1 MNEEAINDGYKY
13 FVETGYQGTIDDYK
27 TLLNTNGDAVN
38 DTYKYFVNTGYKG
51 TVNDFVT
58 LFGIGEKKNP
68 VGNGTGEEE
77 VMVSSIEDIQE
88 PGSSEPSLQPS
99 NEQVDSALTAGA
111 SDFSVE
117 ETEEDPSILS
127 EMGEMINIGQGNQ
140 VNPEDLIKPQSVKGY
155 EPESWGGL
163 KSLITQSTEEERRDP
178 NYKGLFKVDTTEE
191 VVEQPSDFF
200 DESLQ
205 QITPDLISKTEENVV
220 PLMNYHFNDYGF
232 TFTEADFTGDEM
244 TVSAANGET
253 LKVELDA
260 LFFKGKY
267 SDELK
272 QFLKDNKEESSNL
285 HQLEAGYVQKQQKIQ
300 SEKDVENMVKDLET
314 ETSSLRDEYSEY
326 LMAKNFYDKNNL
338 SDMDPNEVV
347 YVEGPDGQQMATT
360 PKVLAEKIALASQ
373 NIAIYNKN
381 LAVKGKELDEAVGG
395 WYEMRSEQSSI
406 AGFAYNAL
414 LDGSARI
421 GTQMMNRMFDAGTYM
436 APAEGGLMSQN
447 EYRTKVLT
455 KAKEAGLLGDTYT
468 EERIQEIISNDE
480 EYERFLELI
489 EKTPGTTTEIKSAG
503 SIKDGTSAST
513 RKVTT
518 TLLDDIESKI
528 LDEIRKEIK
537 YDVKPGDNVYAN
549 PFSKFANDPKYDG
562 RDGMLEMSRRGL
574 RQGLGMDET
583 TVEATQEAK
592 KGFWGGALIGVTES
606 IPAMLGPAPVR
617 IFNMISQVEDHINEE
632 MENDPDFADISE
644 AEKTMFTV
652 PLGIVVGVLEN
663 LGFRNAMAQKGLA
676 SKILLLA
683 LRKSGKNI
691 TGQSFRQV
699 VKKEVNSLMGQGL
712 LLVTASG
719 LAEFETGLAQEIA
732 DIGFKEAYNYNKE
745 KEMFRTPESFGDGV
759 KQVIRAGLQEAVGG
773 FVIGTPSAIVQTAT
787 AGDFTGLGDG
797 VFEMYEQVHKEPV
810 VRDAFIQ
817 RTKER
822 ILNGDITKK
831 EGQREIDMYDQVNG
845 VMDQIPSDLPTN
857 QKKELLGNLLRQQEL
872 QDDIQKYNKL
882 LTKRQ
887 QQELLDLE
895 NDVERIVRSGNTQN
909 QQEAQETELNT
920 QAINELK
927 EEGVENPTPEQI
939 KTKRDAIQKSSPE
952 KVDVQESTESSQ
964 EVGDGNTQGQST
976 QESQDSQTDLDT
988 KTQEEV
994 DDLTSIFNE
1003 QTGMQEQEGTPE
1015 QPTRRAV
1022 VPNKEDGTI
1031 DVIVTDGKNEVYEGT
1046 SVSDNVYVTQENMGK
1061 INAITENSTDISF
1074 DSLLNKAKNA
1084 GKAIVKLIP
1093 DLDIVVHASE
1103 NNYNKAVSSENA
1115 GTRGTFNLNTNTIH
1129 INSSKANTR
1138 TVAHEVMHAVL
1149 LKKLGVNA
1157 DFSKVTKRMLD
1168 AVAKAMPKDSNLK
1181 EVIEDFAKDYAI
1193 EEQNE
1198 EQVSELFGYL
1208 SAAYTQ
1214 LDGPTKNIVK
1224 RWLQKAAKAVGLP
1237 VNITEFT
1244 KEEADMIEFFNT
1256 VSKKVRE
1263 GTEVT
1268 EGDIEVIDDGTAP
1281 IGTPTTI
1288 NKPSKTEKPQIDF
1301 KKSYDMS
1308 LVTPKNK
1315 IDLLG
1320 LVDNI
1325 IKNDEK
1331 VWFWVADQLGLG
1343 NGMDAGPSFA
1353 LQPENIKKGAIWAS
1367 GLDQKKLDKN
1377 ITAADFI
1384 FIISGSPETSK
1395 LFNKKVFD
1403 KYANNLGD
1411 YNTFKKKALA
1421 TNPVKNI
1428 RETLEEF
1435 DSWPAMRRSPK
1446 RKTFLIAV
1454 NEQSKKPN
1462 TKFHALVNTLGGF
1475 VDLQSLRDGFYKEN
1489 EFAQNDIMMV
1499 LKPTGLGGKSNHS
1512 TYTYDILGEVVGV
1525 PDIKLNAKEIMPEA
1539 IKAKIEGKGISEQTS
1554 SIAPFGGATPT
1565 AVKSVT
1571 KPSTEKAQKVTF
1583 KIEKQRVYKD
1593 DASGV
1598 TFLTQ
1603 GYGGRFINI
1612 PRKAITIK
1620 DIDGVSQYQKPLV
1633 EVTMDKKVY
1642 DKQDETRQYKDGKEK
1657 FVNELETIRGF
1668 ETVSPDE
1675 KAQVITEQDLEILYP
1690 EKAQKDNVTEAQVK
1704 KALKTDKTAQRI
1716 IAKGIKPKQG
1726 ENVGIRLNLN
1736 VFKNT
1741 GIPVQSI
1748 HKGTKTDAF
1757 KKVDGTSGNFRGE
1770 VINYAPAV
1778 TLKDV
1783 YLNTH
1788 QKSIY
1793 EVKNKIKNKF
1803 PLASVDGKF
1812 QDVPFDK
1819 QNLTGTE
1826 LRFNP
1831 FNTQLFETL
1840 EGKPVRFVEEA
1851 TVSGTRVFARGK
1863 IEYFTEAN
1871 KPKPY
1876 SPTSEKA
1883 QLPDGYFIKETGRGE
1898 FKLMKGIR
1906 SAGDMS
1912 IAELQTSTPSVSQV
1926 FIRQFDQGKGL
1937 APDMYRE
1944 IAKAMEAK
1952 GKTLVS
1958 SKYTNDA
1965 SQGVWKR
1972 LVKDGDAI
1980 VIGGR
1985 IDAEGVFRPQYSMRN
2000 EASEKAQK
2008 ASVDKLAK
2016 MYEMKKNGV
2025 IFNKPGVN
2033 RVALEDWANS
2043 LGFTVEVKRGDI
2055 GELTG
2060 FKLIKPDGKVYT
2072 PTKEKAQRSVDEKAQ
2087 KTFNKFDSPLEIINK
2102 ARDLNFTDP
2111 AILDYLTRVR
2121 KFTKTEVRDL
2131 MKVNADLLS
2140 IIPPSMGNIVGGMKA
2155 GIKLFNKVSNHYNKL
2170 ITKNAK
2176 AKTKLSEQ
2184 EIMDEAMDFLRAQP
2198 EYKKMADA
2206 VLKGISTEQMVL
2218 EMDVARALGGKQSTN
2233 LNAAIRKARIILR
2246 AKTKGQKELR
2256 KIQRELRNFM
2266 RKTLPTDIYSKS
2278 DAIKLMRKIEQANKD
2293 NINSIMN
2300 EVMEFAAQKNNVR
2313 LHKSIDDLLDSK
2325 NTLKKISNILKGVKI
2340 DESTRKRLAS
2350 LKKRIEDG
2358 QKATQ
2363 DKVLEYI
2370 YKLETEY
2377 DNINKQPEK
2386 TEGDYTAMAD
2396 LQIIMN
2402 MVKANNLMSNE
2413 DITKVNVLA
2422 GVETELKQ
2430 IITAGRTILKEQLR
2444 KAHLEYQR
2452 QFEQVFLDVTGRTE
2466 SFKDQA
2472 KKQLKEEGVEN
2483 PTEAEIQDKI
2493 TDIIENIKD
2502 TKDSR
2507 GRDESGTSKKKIKVK
2522 ERFKKLTN
2530 NIVQRL
2536 GNVMAKNSDL
2546 FLLMDKISLLPAEL
2560 FEGNTQEEVTK
2571 KIDAANREMKGRML
2585 MNDALIISKFQEL
2598 FGKKY
2603 KSIVT
2608 SFGRK
2613 TEAIDLPDGTEM
2625 VLSPNQMYYLYN
2637 QYKDSSNHPG
2647 LQKTFSTDE
2656 KGVAKVMNE
2665 ITTRLES
2672 EQYKNLKE
2680 FADWQ
2685 VDILYPMLYNHYN
2698 EAYQDIYRTQMPYNV
2713 NYAGMVYREGQEAE
2727 GVNLIPGADGG
2738 KIQYHNVVAAN
2749 STKMR
2754 EQNKK
2759 KIRPMDGT
2767 NVLYTYMRDMEYF
2780 SAYGRP
2786 VNDINKLFTNDV
2798 IKSEIER
2805 LHGKPTMDAITA
2817 AIQKIANKGSFKEM
2831 AQMDNAVDIM
2841 QDMFILSRLGINPVV
2856 TLKQLTSFVTYASD
2870 IGYGNWMKNAALSR
2884 FGRGKDVKAIWKEI
2898 AANSTYLQDRD
2909 AKSMTK
2915 AIEMYSDDAMESVF
2929 PDITIGGKRIMTGAN
2944 KESLVNILM
2953 YTTKVGDRGAIYLG
2967 GVPNYVYYKNKAL
2980 EAGKTEQEAIDE
2992 AIVKFERDTKRS
3004 QQSTDLQDR
3013 DYYQTRGP
3021 IFRALNMFL
3030 TTPKQ
3035 YLRKEVYGIR
3045 NMYRLASSG
3054 GKSGKGTKTDAARIF
3069 LTYHVIMPVFF
3080 QFVANGM
3087 PGLLADWEDED
3098 AKDLGTAAILG
3109 NINAL
3114 FIYGEFAVK
3123 IKDLIIGKP
3132 ARFLQF
3138 KNLPVLTQGEEVF
3151 NRFARYRDTK
3161 DPKKKQEALY
3171 KALAETSQI
3180 TGLPVNNVRKIFK
3193 NMEQLIEGGEDPAK
3207 VIMRLFNFSEYQIQ
3221 NEAERKRNK
3230 KSKRKAKK
3238 KAGSNPMIS
3247 GDPMNSED
3255 PMNDKTNPMLGKDP
3269 MNSDN
3274 PMK

>member
-1 MNEEAINDGYKY
+1 MNEDAIKDAYTLFQQDGYSKSLEEFKELMQTNEEAVNDAYKLFVQDGYTK
-13 FVETGYQGTIDDYK
+13 TILDFT
-27 TLLNTNGDAVN
+27 TLM
-38 DTYKYFVNTGYKG
+38 
-51 TVNDFVT
+51 
-58 LFGIGEKKNP
+58 GIGEKKNL

-77 VMVSSIEDIQE
+77 VMVSDTEEVQE
-88 PGSSEPSLQPS
+88 PGSSESL
-99 NEQVDSALTAGA
+99 
-111 SDFSVE
+111 
-117 ETEEDPSILS
+117 ETETNDVET
-127 EMGEMINIGQGNQ
+127 INIGAGNQ
-140 VNPEDLIKPQSVKGY
+140 VNPEDLIQ
-155 EPESWGGL
+155 PET
-163 KSLITQSTEEERRDP
+163 ISTEETEFVTPDQE
-178 NYKGLFKVDTTEE
+178 DTT
-191 VVEQPSDFF
+191 DFF
-200 DESLQ
+200 EESLQ
-205 QITPDLISKTEENVV
+205 QVTPDLISKTEENVV

-232 TFTEADFTGDEM
+232 TFKEADFTGDEM
-244 TVSAANGET
+244 KVEAANGEK
-253 LKVELDA
+253 LSVELDA

-272 QFLKDNKEESSNL
+272 QFLKDNKEESSKL
-285 HQLEAGYVQKQQKIQ
+285 QQLESGYIKKQAKIQ
-300 SEKDVENMVKDLET
+300 NKKEVDEINKSFSDEA
-314 ETSSLRDEYSEY
+314 SLIKNEIEEY
-326 LMAKNFYDKNNL
+326 LAAKNFYDSNNIAEK
-338 SDMDPNEVV
+338 DPDEVI
-347 YVEGPDGQQMATT
+347 YVEGPDGNQMSTT
-360 PKVLAEKIALASQ
+360 PKVLAEKLAIAQQ
-373 NIAIYNKN
+373 NIRTSQKN
-381 LAVKGKELDEAVGG
+381 LRTKSKELDESLGD
-395 WYEMRSEQSSI
+395 WYEMRSKQKSVL
-406 AGFAYNAL
+406 GLGYNAF
-414 LDGSARI
+414 LDGAARVA
-421 GTQMMNRMFDAGTYM
+421 TQNANRIIDFGTYVQG
-436 APAEGGLMSQN
+436 PVGSGLMS
-447 EYRTKVLT
+447 EDDYRKKVLT
-455 KAKEAGLLGDTYT
+455 KARESGALGDTYT
-468 EERIQEIISNDE
+468 DERIQEIISNNE
-480 EYERFLELI
+480 EYQNILDI
-489 EKTPGTTTEIKSAG
+489 IKNTPGVAETISVAG
-503 SIKDGTSAST
+503 SIKEGIPASEKEIS
-513 RKVTT
+513 RS
-518 TLLDDIESKI
+518 LLDNIESKI
-528 LDEIRKEIK
+528 LDELRKDIK
-537 YDVKPGDNVYAN
+537 SDVIPAVRG
-549 PFSKFANDPKYDG
+549 
-562 RDGMLEMSRRGL
+562 GL
-574 RQGLGMDET
+574 RETIGMSGT
-583 TVEATQEAK
+583 TIEATK
-592 KGFWGGALIGVTES
+592 KTKEGFWGGALLGVAES
-606 IPAMLGPAPVR
+606 GWTMLGPAPIRV
-617 IFNMISQVEDHINEE
+617 FNMISQVEDHVMEE
-632 MENDPDFADISE
+632 MANNPEFDDVTE
-644 AEKTMFTV
+644 GEKVKFTI
-652 PLGIVVGVLEN
+652 PLAIIVGVLEN
-663 LGFRNAMAQKGLA
+663 LGFRNAIAQKGLA
-676 SKILLLA
+676 SKILLKVLN
-683 LRKSGKNI
+683 KHGKDI
-691 TGQSFRQV
+691 TGKTFREV
-699 VKKEVNSLMGQGL
+699 VKKEVNSMIAQGS
-712 LLVTASG
+712 LVVSAAG

-732 DIGFKEAYNYNKE
+732 DIGFKEAYNAMKG
-745 KEMFRTPESFGDGV
+745 KDMFNTPESFGDGV
-759 KQVIRAGLQEAVGG
+759 KQVIRAGAQEAVGG
-773 FVIGTPSAIVQTAT
+773 FVIGTPSAIAT
-787 AGDFTGLGDG
+787 VASTGDFTKLADG
-797 VFEMYEQVHKEPV
+797 IFEMYEDIHNEPV

-817 RTKER
+817 KTKER
-822 ILNGDITKK
+822 ILNNEITKE

-872 QDDIQKYNKL
+872 QDDIDKYNKQ

-895 NDVERIVRSGNTQN
+895 NDVERIVRSGNIQN

-939 KTKRDAIQKSSPE
+939 KTKRDAIQKSSPK
-952 KVDVQESTESSQ
+952 KVDVQESTEGSQ
-964 EVGDGNTQGQST
+964 EVGERDTQGEPT
-976 QESQDSQTDLDT
+976 QESIKSETDIDSQ
-988 KTQEEV
+988 TQEEV
-994 DDLTSIFNE
+994 EDLTSIFNE
-1003 QTGMQEQEGTPE
+1003 QTGVQEETETEAATEETTTKGVEVDSENNNVTIE
-1015 QPTRRAV
+1015 
-1022 VPNKEDGTI
+1022 KSDGTK
-1031 DVIVTDGKNEVYEGT
+1031 VTLPGV
-1046 SVSDNVYVTQENMGK
+1046 SVSENVSVTETAGDPTAVRIQN
-1061 INAITENSTDISF
+1061 
-1074 DSLLNKAKNA
+1074 SLLRQAKNA
-1084 GKAIVKLIP
+1084 GKAIAKLIP
-1093 DLDIVVHASE
+1093 QANIVVHATE
-1103 NNYNKAVSSENA
+1103 DAYNQAVSAANK
-1115 GTRGTFNLNTNTIH
+1115 GTRGTFSPTTNTIH
-1129 INSSKANTR
+1129 INAPKANTR

-1149 LKKLGVNA
+1149 LKKLGINA
-1157 DFSKVTKRMLD
+1157 DFNKVTKRMLD
-1168 AVAKAMPKDSNLK
+1168 AVVKAMPKDSNLK

-1499 LKPTGLGGKSNHS
+1499 LKPTSVGGKSNHS
-1512 TYTYDILGEVVGV
+1512 TYAYDMLGEVVGV

-1539 IKAKIEGKGISEQTS
+1539 IKAKIEGKSISEQTS

-1571 KPSTEKAQKVTF
+1571 KPSTEKAQK
-1583 KIEKQRVYKD
+1583 
-1593 DASGV
+1593 
-1598 TFLTQ
+1598 
-1603 GYGGRFINI
+1603 
-1612 PRKAITIK
+1612 
-1620 DIDGVSQYQKPLV
+1620 
-1633 EVTMDKKVY
+1633 
-1642 DKQDETRQYKDGKEK
+1642 
-1657 FVNELETIRGF
+1657 
-1668 ETVSPDE
+1668 
-1675 KAQVITEQDLEILYP
+1675 
-1690 EKAQKDNVTEAQVK
+1690 
-1704 KALKTDKTAQRI
+1704 
-1716 IAKGIKPKQG
+1716 
-1726 ENVGIRLNLN
+1726 
-1736 VFKNT
+1736 
-1741 GIPVQSI
+1741 
-1748 HKGTKTDAF
+1748 
-1757 KKVDGTSGNFRGE
+1757 
-1770 VINYAPAV
+1770 
-1778 TLKDV
+1778 
-1783 YLNTH
+1783 
-1788 QKSIY
+1788 
-1793 EVKNKIKNKF
+1793 
-1803 PLASVDGKF
+1803 ASVD
-1812 QDVPFDK
+1812 
-1819 QNLTGTE
+1819 
-1826 LRFNP
+1826 R
-1831 FNTQLFETL
+1831 
-1840 EGKPVRFVEEA
+1840 
-1851 TVSGTRVFARGK
+1851 
-1863 IEYFTEAN
+1863 
-1871 KPKPY
+1871 
-1876 SPTSEKA
+1876 
-1883 QLPDGYFIKETGRGE
+1883 
-1898 FKLMKGIR
+1898 
-1906 SAGDMS
+1906 
-1912 IAELQTSTPSVSQV
+1912 
-1926 FIRQFDQGKGL
+1926 
-1937 APDMYRE
+1937 
-1944 IAKAMEAK
+1944 
-1952 GKTLVS
+1952 
-1958 SKYTNDA
+1958 
-1965 SQGVWKR
+1965 
-1972 LVKDGDAI
+1972 
-1980 VIGGR
+1980 
-1985 IDAEGVFRPQYSMRN
+1985 
-2000 EASEKAQK
+2000 
-2008 ASVDKLAK
+2008 LAK

-2043 LGFTVEVKRGDI
+2043 LGFKVEVKRGDI

-2060 FKLIKPDGKVYT
+2060 YKLIKPDGKVYT

-2087 KTFNKFDSPLEIINK
+2087 KTFNKFDTPLQIINK

-2184 EIMDEAMDFLRAQP
+2184 EIMDQAMDFLRAQP

-2218 EMDVARALGGKQSTN
+2218 EMDVAKALGGKQSTN

-2246 AKTKGQKELR
+2246 AKTKGKKELR

-2266 RKTLPTDIYSKS
+2266 RKTLPADIYSKS
-2278 DAIKLMRKIEQANKD
+2278 EAIKLMRKIEQANKD

-2340 DESTRKRLAS
+2340 DETTRKRLAS
-2350 LKKRIEDG
+2350 LKKRIDDG
-2358 QKATQ
+2358 SLATQ

-2386 TEGDYTAMAD
+2386 TEGDYTTMAD

-2452 QFEQVFLDVTGRTE
+2452 QFEQVFLDVTGRKE
-2466 SFKDQA
+2466 SFRDQA
-2472 KKQLKEEGVEN
+2472 KKQLKEEGVEK
-2483 PTEAEIQDKI
+2483 PTEVEIQDQI

-2507 GRDESGTSKKKIKVK
+2507 GRDDSGTSKKKIKVK

-2637 QYKDSSNHPG
+2637 QYKDSANHPG

-2656 KGVAKVMNE
+2656 KGVVKVMNE

-2713 NYAGMVYREGQEAE
+2713 NYAGMVYREKQVAE
-2727 GVNLIPGADGG
+2727 GVNLIPGKDGG

-2759 KIRPMDGT
+2759 KIRAMDGT

-2780 SAYGRP
+2780 SAYARP
-2786 VNDINKLFTNDV
+2786 VNDINKLFTNE
-2798 IKSEIER
+2798 IIESEIER
-2805 LHGKPTMDAITA
+2805 LHGKPTLTAIKA

-2831 AQMDNAVDIM
+2831 AEMDNAVDIM
-2841 QDMFILSRLGINPVV
+2841 QDIFILSRLGINPVV

-2898 AANSTYLQDRD
+2898 SENSTYLQDRD

-2929 PDITIGGKRIMTGAN
+2929 PDITIGGKRLMTGAN
-2944 KESLVNILM
+2944 KESLINILM

-2980 EAGKTEQEAIDE
+2980 EADKTEQEAIDE

-3021 IFRALNMFL
+3021 IQRALNMFL

-3035 YLRKEVYGIR
+3035 YLRKEVYALR
-3045 NMYRLASSG
+3045 NMYRLMSSG
-3054 GKSGKGTKTDAARIF
+3054 GKSGKGTKTDAGRIF

-3098 AKDLGTAAILG
+3098 AKDLGMAAILG

-3114 FIYGEFAVK
+3114 FLYGEFAVK

-3132 ARFLQF
+3132 TRFLKF
-3138 KNLPVLTQGEEVF
+3138 KNLPILTQGEEIF
-3151 NRFARYRDTK
+3151 YRFARYRDTK

-3193 NMEQLIEGGEDPAK
+3193 NMEELIEGGEDPAK

-3247 GDPMNSED
+3247 GDPMDSED

>member
-1 MNEEAINDGYKY
+1 
-13 FVETGYQGTIDDYK
+13 
-27 TLLNTNGDAVN
+27 
-38 DTYKYFVNTGYKG
+38 
-51 TVNDFVT
+51 
-58 LFGIGEKKNP
+58 
-68 VGNGTGEEE
+68 
-77 VMVSSIEDIQE
+77 
-88 PGSSEPSLQPS
+88 
-99 NEQVDSALTAGA
+99 
-111 SDFSVE
+111 
-117 ETEEDPSILS
+117 
-127 EMGEMINIGQGNQ
+127 
-140 VNPEDLIKPQSVKGY
+140 
-155 EPESWGGL
+155 
-163 KSLITQSTEEERRDP
+163 
-178 NYKGLFKVDTTEE
+178 
-191 VVEQPSDFF
+191 
-200 DESLQ
+200 
-205 QITPDLISKTEENVV
+205 
-220 PLMNYHFNDYGF
+220 
-232 TFTEADFTGDEM
+232 
-244 TVSAANGET
+244 
-253 LKVELDA
+253 
-260 LFFKGKY
+260 
-267 SDELK
+267 
-272 QFLKDNKEESSNL
+272 
-285 HQLEAGYVQKQQKIQ
+285 
-300 SEKDVENMVKDLET
+300 
-314 ETSSLRDEYSEY
+314 
-326 LMAKNFYDKNNL
+326 
-338 SDMDPNEVV
+338 
-347 YVEGPDGQQMATT
+347 
-360 PKVLAEKIALASQ
+360 
-373 NIAIYNKN
+373 
-381 LAVKGKELDEAVGG
+381 
-395 WYEMRSEQSSI
+395 
-406 AGFAYNAL
+406 
-414 LDGSARI
+414 
-421 GTQMMNRMFDAGTYM
+421 
-436 APAEGGLMSQN
+436 
-447 EYRTKVLT
+447 
-455 KAKEAGLLGDTYT
+455 
-468 EERIQEIISNDE
+468 
-480 EYERFLELI
+480 
-489 EKTPGTTTEIKSAG
+489 
-503 SIKDGTSAST
+503 
-513 RKVTT
+513 
-518 TLLDDIESKI
+518 
-528 LDEIRKEIK
+528 
-537 YDVKPGDNVYAN
+537 
-549 PFSKFANDPKYDG
+549 
-562 RDGMLEMSRRGL
+562 
-574 RQGLGMDET
+574 
-583 TVEATQEAK
+583 
-592 KGFWGGALIGVTES
+592 
-606 IPAMLGPAPVR
+606 
-617 IFNMISQVEDHINEE
+617 
-632 MENDPDFADISE
+632 
-644 AEKTMFTV
+644 
-652 PLGIVVGVLEN
+652 
-663 LGFRNAMAQKGLA
+663 
-676 SKILLLA
+676 
-683 LRKSGKNI
+683 
-691 TGQSFRQV
+691 
-699 VKKEVNSLMGQGL
+699 
-712 LLVTASG
+712 
-719 LAEFETGLAQEIA
+719 
-732 DIGFKEAYNYNKE
+732 
-745 KEMFRTPESFGDGV
+745 
-759 KQVIRAGLQEAVGG
+759 
-773 FVIGTPSAIVQTAT
+773 
-787 AGDFTGLGDG
+787 
-797 VFEMYEQVHKEPV
+797 
-810 VRDAFIQ
+810 
-817 RTKER
+817 
-822 ILNGDITKK
+822 
-831 EGQREIDMYDQVNG
+831 
-845 VMDQIPSDLPTN
+845 
-857 QKKELLGNLLRQQEL
+857 
-872 QDDIQKYNKL
+872 
-882 LTKRQ
+882 
-887 QQELLDLE
+887 
-895 NDVERIVRSGNTQN
+895 
-909 QQEAQETELNT
+909 
-920 QAINELK
+920 
-927 EEGVENPTPEQI
+927 
-939 KTKRDAIQKSSPE
+939 
-952 KVDVQESTESSQ
+952 
-964 EVGDGNTQGQST
+964 
-976 QESQDSQTDLDT
+976 
-988 KTQEEV
+988 
-994 DDLTSIFNE
+994 
-1003 QTGMQEQEGTPE
+1003 
-1015 QPTRRAV
+1015 
-1022 VPNKEDGTI
+1022 
-1031 DVIVTDGKNEVYEGT
+1031 
-1046 SVSDNVYVTQENMGK
+1046 
-1061 INAITENSTDISF
+1061 
-1074 DSLLNKAKNA
+1074 
-1084 GKAIVKLIP
+1084 
-1093 DLDIVVHASE
+1093 
-1103 NNYNKAVSSENA
+1103 
-1115 GTRGTFNLNTNTIH
+1115 
-1129 INSSKANTR
+1129 
-1138 TVAHEVMHAVL
+1138 
-1149 LKKLGVNA
+1149 
-1157 DFSKVTKRMLD
+1157 
-1168 AVAKAMPKDSNLK
+1168 LK
-1181 EVIEDFAKDYAI
+1181 EVIEDFAKDYKI
-1193 EEQNE
+1193 NDQNE

-1224 RWLQKAAKAVGLP
+1224 RWLQKVAKAVGLP

-1244 KEEADMIEFFNT
+1244 KEEADMIDFFNT

-1421 TNPVKNI
+1421 TNPTKAI
-1428 RETLEEF
+1428 RETLQEF

-1462 TKFHALVNTLGGF
+1462 TKFHALVNTLNGF

-1499 LKPTGLGGKSNHS
+1499 LKPTSVGGKSNHS
-1512 TYTYDILGEVVGV
+1512 TYAYDILGEVVGV

-1554 SIAPFGGATPT
+1554 SIAPYGGAVGT
-1565 AVKSVT
+1565 AVKSIT
-1571 KPSTEKAQKVTF
+1571 KPATEKAQK
-1583 KIEKQRVYKD
+1583 
-1593 DASGV
+1593 
-1598 TFLTQ
+1598 
-1603 GYGGRFINI
+1603 
-1612 PRKAITIK
+1612 
-1620 DIDGVSQYQKPLV
+1620 
-1633 EVTMDKKVY
+1633 
-1642 DKQDETRQYKDGKEK
+1642 
-1657 FVNELETIRGF
+1657 
-1668 ETVSPDE
+1668 
-1675 KAQVITEQDLEILYP
+1675 
-1690 EKAQKDNVTEAQVK
+1690 
-1704 KALKTDKTAQRI
+1704 
-1716 IAKGIKPKQG
+1716 
-1726 ENVGIRLNLN
+1726 
-1736 VFKNT
+1736 
-1741 GIPVQSI
+1741 
-1748 HKGTKTDAF
+1748 
-1757 KKVDGTSGNFRGE
+1757 
-1770 VINYAPAV
+1770 AP
-1778 TLKDV
+1778 
-1783 YLNTH
+1783 
-1788 QKSIY
+1788 
-1793 EVKNKIKNKF
+1793 
-1803 PLASVDGKF
+1803 
-1812 QDVPFDK
+1812 
-1819 QNLTGTE
+1819 
-1826 LRFNP
+1826 
-1831 FNTQLFETL
+1831 
-1840 EGKPVRFVEEA
+1840 
-1851 TVSGTRVFARGK
+1851 
-1863 IEYFTEAN
+1863 
-1871 KPKPY
+1871 
-1876 SPTSEKA
+1876 
-1883 QLPDGYFIKETGRGE
+1883 
-1898 FKLMKGIR
+1898 
-1906 SAGDMS
+1906 
-1912 IAELQTSTPSVSQV
+1912 
-1926 FIRQFDQGKGL
+1926 
-1937 APDMYRE
+1937 
-1944 IAKAMEAK
+1944 
-1952 GKTLVS
+1952 
-1958 SKYTNDA
+1958 
-1965 SQGVWKR
+1965 
-1972 LVKDGDAI
+1972 
-1980 VIGGR
+1980 
-1985 IDAEGVFRPQYSMRN
+1985 
-2000 EASEKAQK
+2000 
-2008 ASVDKLAK
+2008 VDKLAK

-2043 LGFTVEVKRGDI
+2043 LGFTVKPTRGDI

-2184 EIMDEAMDFLRAQP
+2184 EIMDQAMDFLRAQP

-2278 DAIKLMRKIEQANKD
+2278 DAIKLMRKIEQANKN

-2350 LKKRIEDG
+2350 LKKRIDDG
-2358 QKATQ
+2358 SLATQ

-2507 GRDESGTSKKKIKVK
+2507 GRETAKIEKVK
-2522 ERFKKLTN
+2522 NRFKKLGN

-2685 VDILYPMLYNHYN
+2685 VEILYPMLYNHYN

-2831 AQMDNAVDIM
+2831 AEMDNAVDIM

-3069 LTYHVIMPVFF
+3069 LTYHVVMPVFF

-3114 FIYGEFAVK
+3114 FLYGEFAVK

>member
-1 MNEEAINDGYKY
+1 MNEEAINDGYQY

-27 TLLNTNGDAVN
+27 ALLNTNGDAVN

-58 LFGIGEKKNP
+58 LFGIGEKKNL

-77 VMVSSIEDIQE
+77 VMVSDTEEVQE
-88 PGSSEPSLQPS
+88 PGSSESL
-99 NEQVDSALTAGA
+99 
-111 SDFSVE
+111 
-117 ETEEDPSILS
+117 ETETNDVET
-127 EMGEMINIGQGNQ
+127 INIGVGNQ
-140 VNPEDLIKPQSVKGY
+140 VNPEDLIQ
-155 EPESWGGL
+155 PET
-163 KSLITQSTEEERRDP
+163 ISTEETEFVTPDQE
-178 NYKGLFKVDTTEE
+178 DTT
-191 VVEQPSDFF
+191 DFF
-200 DESLQ
+200 EESLQ

-232 TFTEADFTGDEM
+232 TFKEADFTGDEM
-244 TVSAANGET
+244 KVEAANGEK
-253 LKVELDA
+253 LSVELDA

-272 QFLKDNKEESSNL
+272 QFLKDNKEESSKL
-285 HQLEAGYVQKQQKIQ
+285 QQLESGYIKKQAKIQ
-300 SEKDVENMVKDLET
+300 NKKEVDEINKNFSDEA
-314 ETSSLRDEYSEY
+314 SLIKNEIEEY
-326 LMAKNFYDKNNL
+326 LAAKNFYDSNNIAEK
-338 SDMDPNEVV
+338 DPDEVI
-347 YVEGPDGQQMATT
+347 YVEGPDGNQMSTT
-360 PKVLAEKIALASQ
+360 PKVLAEKLAIAQQ
-373 NIAIYNKN
+373 NIRTSQKN
-381 LAVKGKELDEAVGG
+381 LRTKSKELDESLGN
-395 WYEMRSEQSSI
+395 WYEMRSKQKSI
-406 AGFAYNAL
+406 LGLGYNAF
-414 LDGSARI
+414 LDGAARI
-421 GTQMMNRMFDAGTYM
+421 ATQNANRIIDFGTYVQG
-436 APAEGGLMSQN
+436 PVGSGLMS
-447 EYRTKVLT
+447 EDDYREKVLT
-455 KAKEAGLLGDTYT
+455 KARESGALGDTYT
-468 EERIQEIISNDE
+468 DERIQEIISNNE
-480 EYERFLELI
+480 EYQNILDI
-489 EKTPGTTTEIKSAG
+489 IKNTPGVAETISVAG
-503 SIKDGTSAST
+503 SIKEGIPASEKEVS
-513 RKVTT
+513 RS
-518 TLLDDIESKI
+518 LLDNIESKI
-528 LDEIRKEIK
+528 LDELRKDIK
-537 YDVKPGDNVYAN
+537 SDVIPAVRG
-549 PFSKFANDPKYDG
+549 
-562 RDGMLEMSRRGL
+562 GL
-574 RQGLGMDET
+574 RETIGMSET
-583 TVEATQEAK
+583 TIEATK
-592 KGFWGGALIGVTES
+592 KTKEGFWGGALLGVTES
-606 IPAMLGPAPVR
+606 IPAMLGPAPIRV
-617 IFNMISQVEDHINEE
+617 FNMISQVEDHVMEE
-632 MENDPDFADISE
+632 MANNPEFDDVTE
-644 AEKTMFTV
+644 GEKVKFTI

-663 LGFRNAMAQKGLA
+663 LGFRNAIAQKGLA
-676 SKILLLA
+676 SKVLLKVLN
-683 LRKSGKNI
+683 KHGKDI
-691 TGQSFRQV
+691 TGKTFREV
-699 VKKEVNSLMGQGL
+699 VKKEVNSMVAQGS
-712 LLVTASG
+712 LVVSAAG

-732 DIGFKEAYNYNKE
+732 DIGFKEAYNAMKG
-745 KEMFRTPESFGDGV
+745 KDMFNTPESFGDGV
-759 KQVIRAGLQEAVGG
+759 KQVIRAGAQEAVGG
-773 FVIGTPSAIVQTAT
+773 FVIGTPSAIAT
-787 AGDFTGLGDG
+787 VASTGDFTKLADG
-797 VFEMYEQVHKEPV
+797 IFEMYEDIHNEPV

-817 RTKER
+817 KTKER
-822 ILNGDITKK
+822 ILNNEITKE
-831 EGQREIDMYDQVNG
+831 EGQREIDMYDKVNG

-872 QDDIQKYNKL
+872 QDDIDKYNKQ

-895 NDVERIVRSGNTQN
+895 NDVERIVRSGNTKN

-927 EEGVENPTPEQI
+927 EEGIENPTPEQI
-939 KTKRDAIQKSSPE
+939 KTKRDAIQEPSTE
-952 KVDVQESTESSQ
+952 KVDVQESTEGSQ
-964 EVGDGNTQGQST
+964 EVGERDSQGEPT
-976 QESQDSQTDLDT
+976 QESIESETDIDT
-988 KTQEEV
+988 QTQEEV
-994 DDLTSIFNE
+994 EDLTSIFNE

-1015 QPTRRAV
+1015 QTDSKV
-1022 VPNKEDGTI
+1022 KTKGVEVDSENDNVTIEKNDGTK
-1031 DVIVTDGKNEVYEGT
+1031 VTLPGV
-1046 SVSDNVYVTQENMGK
+1046 SVSENVSVTETAGDPK
-1061 INAITENSTDISF
+1061 AVRILP
-1074 DSLLNKAKNA
+1074 SLLRQAKNA
-1084 GKAIVKLIP
+1084 GKAIAKLMP
-1093 DLDIVVHASE
+1093 DANIVLHATE
-1103 NNYNKAVSSENA
+1103 DAYNQAVSEANK
-1115 GTRGTFNLNTNTIH
+1115 GTKGTFSPTTNTIH
-1129 INSSKANTR
+1129 INAPQANTR

-1149 LKKLGVNA
+1149 LKKLGINA
-1157 DFSKVTKRMLD
+1157 DFNKVTKRMLD
-1168 AVAKAMPKDSNLK
+1168 AVVKAMPKDSNLK

-1208 SAAYTQ
+1208 SAAYTK

-1268 EGDIEVIDDGTAP
+1268 EGDIEVIPGEVVEDAEGPVPENIPDDG
-1281 IGTPTTI
+1281 
-1288 NKPSKTEKPQIDF
+1288 PSIDLEATEKNQKDRGGIDF
-1301 KKSYDMS
+1301 KKIKRGSINDLSGVNAFVFAADQATYGNIESPSGTKFMFNGGYLYPYGSQSQGSNAAWVFSAESAANKVLNKAKESDGVGLVMSQASDGITGNLQFYDFLNAEIENAIEKGASPKEMVDYINKKLADKTKDGGDGKITTYLKKNGLPTQIKNYQEIQDLFKTTNFEVRGQFARKFMSAESYNKFGIYPFEAKKTIDGDIESVVNDPS
-1308 LVTPKNK
+1308 LKKIQYGDIISAIEFDQDGKPFKLNEGDPGYHPAYPWALPGKPIMVFNNAVDVRKVYPKAKPVSGNQT
-1315 IDLLG
+1315 LLG
-1320 LVDNI
+1320 
-1325 IKNDEK
+1325 
-1331 VWFWVADQLGLG
+1331 
-1343 NGMDAGPSFA
+1343 
-1353 LQPENIKKGAIWAS
+1353 
-1367 GLDQKKLDKN
+1367 
-1377 ITAADFI
+1377 
-1384 FIISGSPETSK
+1384 
-1395 LFNKKVFD
+1395 
-1403 KYANNLGD
+1403 
-1411 YNTFKKKALA
+1411 
-1421 TNPVKNI
+1421 
-1428 RETLEEF
+1428 
-1435 DSWPAMRRSPK
+1435 K
-1446 RKTFLIAV
+1446 R
-1454 NEQSKKPN
+1454 
-1462 TKFHALVNTLGGF
+1462 
-1475 VDLQSLRDGFYKEN
+1475 
-1489 EFAQNDIMMV
+1489 
-1499 LKPTGLGGKSNHS
+1499 
-1512 TYTYDILGEVVGV
+1512 
-1525 PDIKLNAKEIMPEA
+1525 
-1539 IKAKIEGKGISEQTS
+1539 
-1554 SIAPFGGATPT
+1554 
-1565 AVKSVT
+1565 T
-1571 KPSTEKAQKVTF
+1571 KPVAARSAMGGQYVAKV
-1583 KIEKQRVYKD
+1583 
-1593 DASGV
+1593 
-1598 TFLTQ
+1598 
-1603 GYGGRFINI
+1603 
-1612 PRKAITIK
+1612 PK
-1620 DIDGVSQYQKPLV
+1620 DINV
-1633 EVTMDKKVY
+1633 EGAPIK
-1642 DKQDETRQYKDGKEK
+1642 
-1657 FVNELETIRGF
+1657 
-1668 ETVSPDE
+1668 E
-1675 KAQVITEQDLEILYP
+1675 KAQVITEQDIEILYP
-1690 EKAQKDNVTEAQVK
+1690 EKAQKDNITEAQVQK
-1704 KALKTDKTAQRI
+1704 VLKTDKTAQRI

-1741 GIPVQSI
+1741 GVPVQSI

-1812 QDVPFDK
+1812 QDVPFNK

-1876 SPTSEKA
+1876 TPTSEKA
-1883 QLPDGYFIKETGRGE
+1883 QLPDGYSVKETGKGE
-1898 FKLMKGIR
+1898 FVLMKGIR
-1906 SAGDMS
+1906 RAGELS
-1912 IAELQTSTPSVSQV
+1912 ISELQTSTPSVSQV
-1926 FIRQFDQGKGL
+1926 YIKNFDRGLGL

-1958 SKYTNDA
+1958 SRYTNDA
-1965 SQGVWKR
+1965 SQGVWQR

-1985 IDAEGVFRPQYSMRN
+1985 TDYKGVFRPQYSMRN
-2000 EASEKAQK
+2000 EVSEKAQK

-2043 LGFTVEVKRGDI
+2043 LGFTVKPTRGDI

-2060 FKLIKPDGKVYT
+2060 FKLIQPDGKVYT

-2087 KTFNKFDSPLEIINK
+2087 KTFNKFDTPLQIINK

-2184 EIMDEAMDFLRAQP
+2184 EIMDQAMDFLRAQP

-2218 EMDVARALGGKQSTN
+2218 EMDVAKALGGKQSTN

-2266 RKTLPTDIYSKS
+2266 RKTLPADIYSKS
-2278 DAIKLMRKIEQANKD
+2278 EAIKLMRKIEQANKD
-2293 NINSIMN
+2293 NINEIMN

-2313 LHKSIDDLLDSK
+2313 LHKSIDDLLDPK

-2340 DESTRKRLAS
+2340 DETTRKRLAS
-2350 LKKRIEDG
+2350 LKKRIDDG
-2358 QKATQ
+2358 SLATQ

-2370 YKLETEY
+2370 YNLETEY

-2759 KIRPMDGT
+2759 KIRAMDGT

-2780 SAYGRP
+2780 SAYARP

-2817 AIQKIANKGSFKEM
+2817 AIQKIANKGTFKEN

-2841 QDMFILSRLGINPVV
+2841 QDLFILSRLGINPVV
-2856 TLKQLTSFVTYASD
+2856 TLKQLTSFITYASD

-2884 FGRGKDVKAIWKEI
+2884 FGKGKDVKAIWKEI
-2898 AANSTYLQDRD
+2898 SENSTYLQDRD

-2929 PDITIGGKRIMTGAN
+2929 PDIKVGGKRLMTGAN
-2944 KESLVNILM
+2944 KESLINILM

-2992 AIVKFERDTKRS
+2992 AIIKFERDTKRS

-3035 YLRKEVYGIR
+3035 YLRKEVYALR

-3054 GKSGKGTKTDAARIF
+3054 GKSGKGTKTDAGRIF

-3098 AKDLGTAAILG
+3098 AKDLGMAAILG

-3132 ARFLQF
+3132 QSFLKF
-3138 KNLPVLTQGEEVF
+3138 KNLPILTQGEEIF
-3151 NRFARYRDTK
+3151 QRFARYRDTK

-3193 NMEQLIEGGEDPAK
+3193 NMEQLIEGGENPAK
-3207 VIMRLFNFSEYQIQ
+3207 VIMRLFNFSDYQIQ

-3238 KAGSNPMIS
+3238 KADSNPMIS
-3247 GDPMNSED
+3247 GDPMNTED
-3255 PMNDKTNPMLGKDP
+3255 PMNDKTDPMLYKNPME
-3269 MNSDN
+3269 
-3274 PMK
+3274 

>member
-1 MNEEAINDGYKY
+1 MNEEAINDGYQY

-27 TLLNTNGDAVN
+27 ALLNTNEDAVN
-38 DTYKYFVNTGYKG
+38 DTYKHFVETGYNG

-58 LFGIGEKKNP
+58 LFGIGEKKNL

-77 VMVSSIEDIQE
+77 VMVSDTEEVQE
-88 PGSSEPSLQPS
+88 PGSSESL
-99 NEQVDSALTAGA
+99 
-111 SDFSVE
+111 
-117 ETEEDPSILS
+117 ETETNDVETT
-127 EMGEMINIGQGNQ
+127 NIGAGNQ
-140 VNPEDLIKPQSVKGY
+140 VNPEDLIQ
-155 EPESWGGL
+155 PET
-163 KSLITQSTEEERRDP
+163 ISTEETEFVTPDQE
-178 NYKGLFKVDTTEE
+178 DTT
-191 VVEQPSDFF
+191 DFF
-200 DESLQ
+200 EESLQ

-232 TFTEADFTGDEM
+232 TFKEADFTGDEM
-244 TVSAANGET
+244 KVEAANGEK
-253 LKVELDA
+253 LSVELDA

-272 QFLKDNKEESSNL
+272 QFLKDNKEESSKL
-285 HQLEAGYVQKQQKIQ
+285 QQLESGYIKKQAKIQ
-300 SEKDVENMVKDLET
+300 NKKEVDEINKSFSDEA
-314 ETSSLRDEYSEY
+314 SLIKNEIEEY
-326 LMAKNFYDKNNL
+326 LAAKNFYDSNNIEEK
-338 SDMDPNEVV
+338 DPDEVI
-347 YVEGPDGQQMATT
+347 YVEGPDGNQMSTT
-360 PKVLAEKIALASQ
+360 PKVLAEKLAIAQQ
-373 NIAIYNKN
+373 NIRTSQKN
-381 LAVKGKELDEAVGG
+381 LRTKSKELDESLGD
-395 WYEMRSEQSSI
+395 WYEMRSKQKSVL
-406 AGFAYNAL
+406 GLGYNAF
-414 LDGSARI
+414 LDGAARI
-421 GTQMMNRMFDAGTYM
+421 ATQNANRIIDFGTYVQG
-436 APAEGGLMSQN
+436 PVGSGLMS
-447 EYRTKVLT
+447 EDDYRTKVLT
-455 KAKEAGLLGDTYT
+455 KARESGALGDTYT
-468 EERIQEIISNDE
+468 DERIQEIISNNE

-489 EKTPGTTTEIKSAG
+489 EKTPGTTKEIKSAR
-503 SIKDGTSAST
+503 SIKDGTPAST

-528 LDEIRKEIK
+528 LDELRKDIK
-537 YDVKPGDNVYAN
+537 SDVIPAVRG
-549 PFSKFANDPKYDG
+549 
-562 RDGMLEMSRRGL
+562 GL
-574 RQGLGMDET
+574 RETIGMSET
-583 TVEATQEAK
+583 TIEATK
-592 KGFWGGALIGVTES
+592 KTKEGFWGGALLGVTES
-606 IPAMLGPAPVR
+606 IPAMLGPAPIRV
-617 IFNMISQVEDHINEE
+617 FNMISQVEDHVMEE
-632 MENDPDFADISE
+632 MANNPEFDDVTE
-644 AEKTMFTV
+644 GEKVKFTI

-663 LGFRNAMAQKGLA
+663 LGFRNAIAQKGLA
-676 SKILLLA
+676 SKVLLKVLN
-683 LRKSGKNI
+683 KHGKDI
-691 TGQSFRQV
+691 TGKTFREV
-699 VKKEVNSLMGQGL
+699 VKKEVNSMIAQGS
-712 LLVTASG
+712 LVVSAAG

-732 DIGFKEAYNYNKE
+732 DIGFKEAYNAMKG
-745 KEMFRTPESFGDGV
+745 KDMFNTPESFGDGV
-759 KQVIRAGLQEAVGG
+759 KQVIRAGAQEAVGG
-773 FVIGTPSAIVQTAT
+773 FVIGTPSAIAT
-787 AGDFTGLGDG
+787 VASTGDFTKLADG
-797 VFEMYEQVHKEPV
+797 IFEMYEDIHNEPV

-817 RTKER
+817 KTKER
-822 ILNGDITKK
+822 ILNNEITKE
-831 EGQREIDMYDQVNG
+831 EGQREIDMYDKVNG

-872 QDDIQKYNKL
+872 QDDIDKYNKQ

-895 NDVERIVRSGNTQN
+895 NDVERIVRSGNIQN

-939 KTKRDAIQKSSPE
+939 KTKRDAIQKSSPK
-952 KVDVQESTESSQ
+952 KVDVQESTEGSQ
-964 EVGDGNTQGQST
+964 EVGERDTQGEPA
-976 QESQDSQTDLDT
+976 QESIESETDIDSQ
-988 KTQEEV
+988 TQEEV
-994 DDLTSIFNE
+994 EDLTSIFNE

-1015 QPTRRAV
+1015 QTDSKV
-1022 VPNKEDGTI
+1022 KTKGVEVDSENDNVTIEKNDGTK
-1031 DVIVTDGKNEVYEGT
+1031 VTLPGV
-1046 SVSDNVYVTQENMGK
+1046 SVSENVSVTETAGDPK
-1061 INAITENSTDISF
+1061 AVRILP
-1074 DSLLNKAKNA
+1074 SLLRQAKNA
-1084 GKAIVKLIP
+1084 GKAIAKLMP
-1093 DLDIVVHASE
+1093 NANIVLHATE
-1103 NNYNKAVSSENA
+1103 DAYNQAVSAANK
-1115 GTRGTFNLNTNTIH
+1115 GTRGTFSPTTNTIH
-1129 INSSKANTR
+1129 INAPKANTR

-1149 LKKLGVNA
+1149 LKKLGINA
-1157 DFSKVTKRMLD
+1157 DFNKVTKRMLD
-1168 AVAKAMPKDSNLK
+1168 AVVKAMPKDSNLK

-1325 IKNDEK
+1325 IKNDQK

-1367 GLDQKKLDKN
+1367 GLDTKKLDKN

-1499 LKPTGLGGKSNHS
+1499 LKPTSVGGKSNHS
-1512 TYTYDILGEVVGV
+1512 TYAYDILGEVVGV

-1554 SIAPFGGATPT
+1554 SIAPYGGAVGT
-1565 AVKSVT
+1565 AVKSIT
-1571 KPSTEKAQKVTF
+1571 KP
-1583 KIEKQRVYKD
+1583 
-1593 DASGV
+1593 
-1598 TFLTQ
+1598 
-1603 GYGGRFINI
+1603 
-1612 PRKAITIK
+1612 
-1620 DIDGVSQYQKPLV
+1620 
-1633 EVTMDKKVY
+1633 
-1642 DKQDETRQYKDGKEK
+1642 
-1657 FVNELETIRGF
+1657 
-1668 ETVSPDE
+1668 
-1675 KAQVITEQDLEILYP
+1675 
-1690 EKAQKDNVTEAQVK
+1690 
-1704 KALKTDKTAQRI
+1704 
-1716 IAKGIKPKQG
+1716 
-1726 ENVGIRLNLN
+1726 
-1736 VFKNT
+1736 
-1741 GIPVQSI
+1741 
-1748 HKGTKTDAF
+1748 
-1757 KKVDGTSGNFRGE
+1757 
-1770 VINYAPAV
+1770 
-1778 TLKDV
+1778 
-1783 YLNTH
+1783 
-1788 QKSIY
+1788 
-1793 EVKNKIKNKF
+1793 
-1803 PLASVDGKF
+1803 
-1812 QDVPFDK
+1812 
-1819 QNLTGTE
+1819 
-1826 LRFNP
+1826 
-1831 FNTQLFETL
+1831 
-1840 EGKPVRFVEEA
+1840 A
-1851 TVSGTRVFARGK
+1851 T
-1863 IEYFTEAN
+1863 
-1871 KPKPY
+1871 
-1876 SPTSEKA
+1876 
-1883 QLPDGYFIKETGRGE
+1883 
-1898 FKLMKGIR
+1898 
-1906 SAGDMS
+1906 
-1912 IAELQTSTPSVSQV
+1912 
-1926 FIRQFDQGKGL
+1926 
-1937 APDMYRE
+1937 
-1944 IAKAMEAK
+1944 
-1952 GKTLVS
+1952 
-1958 SKYTNDA
+1958 
-1965 SQGVWKR
+1965 
-1972 LVKDGDAI
+1972 
-1980 VIGGR
+1980 
-1985 IDAEGVFRPQYSMRN
+1985 
-2000 EASEKAQK
+2000 EKAQK
-2008 ASVDKLAK
+2008 ASVDRLAK

-2043 LGFTVEVKRGDI
+2043 LGFKVEVKRGDI

-2060 FKLIKPDGKVYT
+2060 YKLIQPDGKVYT

-2087 KTFNKFDSPLEIINK
+2087 KTFNKFDTPLQIINK

-2184 EIMDEAMDFLRAQP
+2184 EIMDQAMDFLRAQP

-2218 EMDVARALGGKQSTN
+2218 EMDVAKALGGKQSTN

-2246 AKTKGQKELR
+2246 AKTKGKKELR

-2266 RKTLPTDIYSKS
+2266 RKTLPADIYSKS
-2278 DAIKLMRKIEQANKD
+2278 EAIKLMRKIEQANKD
-2293 NINSIMN
+2293 NINEIMN

-2313 LHKSIDDLLDSK
+2313 LHKSIDDLLDPK

-2340 DESTRKRLAS
+2340 DETTRKRLAS
-2350 LKKRIEDG
+2350 LKKRIDDG
-2358 QKATQ
+2358 SLATQ

-2493 TDIIENIKD
+2493 TDIIENIKE
-2502 TKDSR
+2502 TKDTR
-2507 GRDESGTSKKKIKVK
+2507 ARETAKIEKVK
-2522 ERFKKLTN
+2522 NRFKKLGN
-2530 NIVQRL
+2530 NIIQRL

-2613 TEAIDLPDGTEM
+2613 TEAFVLPDGTEM

-2637 QYKDSSNHPG
+2637 QYKDSANHPG

-2685 VDILYPMLYNHYN
+2685 VEILYPMLYNHYN

-2780 SAYGRP
+2780 SAYARP

-2817 AIQKIANKGSFKEM
+2817 AIQKIANKGTFKEN

-2841 QDMFILSRLGINPVV
+2841 QDLFILSRLGINPVV
-2856 TLKQLTSFVTYASD
+2856 TLKQLTSFITYASD

-2884 FGRGKDVKAIWKEI
+2884 FGKGKDVKAIWKEI
-2898 AANSTYLQDRD
+2898 SENSTYLQDRD

-2929 PDITIGGKRIMTGAN
+2929 PDITIGGKRLMTGAN
-2944 KESLVNILM
+2944 KESLINILM

>member
-88 PGSSEPSLQPS
+88 PGSSEPSLQPT
-99 NEQVDSALTAGA
+99 NAEVDSALTEGA
-111 SDFSVE
+111 PEFDVE
-117 ETEEDPSILS
+117 ETEE
-127 EMGEMINIGQGNQ
+127 ETINIGQGNQ
-140 VNPEDLIKPQSVKGY
+140 VNPEDLIKPQTLKGY

-163 KSLITQSTEEERRDP
+163 KSLITQSTQEERSDP
-178 NYKGLFKVDTTEE
+178 NYKGLFKIDTTEE

-272 QFLKDNKEESSNL
+272 QFLQDNKEESTKL
-285 HQLEAGYVQKQQKIQ
+285 HQLEAGYVKKQQKIQ
-300 SEKDVENMVKDLET
+300 GEQDVENMVKDLTT
-314 ETSSLRDEYSEY
+314 ETNALRDEYSEY

-373 NIAIYNKN
+373 NIALSKKD
-381 LAVKGKELDEAVGG
+381 LAVKGKELDEVVGG

-421 GTQMMNRMFDAGTYM
+421 GTQMMNRMIDVGTYM
-436 APAEGGLMSQN
+436 APAEGGLMSKN
-447 EYRTKVLT
+447 EYRTRVLT

-513 RKVTT
+513 RTVTT

-549 PFSKFANDPKYDG
+549 LFSKFANDPKYDDK
-562 RDGMLEMSRRGL
+562 DGMLEMSRRGL

-583 TVEATQEAK
+583 TEEATQEAK

-617 IFNMISQVEDHINEE
+617 IFNMITQVEDHINEE

-663 LGFRNAMAQKGLA
+663 LGFRNAIAQKGLA
-676 SKILLLA
+676 SKVLLLA
-683 LRKSGKNI
+683 LKKSGKDI

-699 VKKEVNSLMGQGL
+699 VKKEVNNLMGQGL

-845 VMDQIPSDLPTN
+845 VMDKIPSNLPTN

-872 QDDIQKYNKL
+872 QTDIDRYNKQ

-887 QQELLDLE
+887 QKELLDLE

-1022 VPNKEDGTI
+1022 VQNEEDGTI

-1046 SVSDNVYVTQENMGK
+1046 SVSDNVHVTQPK
-1061 INAITENSTDISF
+1061 NAKPENSVDISF

-1103 NNYNKAVSSENA
+1103 NNYNKAVSSDNA

-1181 EVIEDFAKDYAI
+1181 EVIEDFAKDYKI
-1193 EEQNE
+1193 NDQNE

-1244 KEEADMIEFFNT
+1244 KEEADMIDFFNT

-1268 EGDIEVIDDGTAP
+1268 EGDIEVIPG
-1281 IGTPTTI
+1281 
-1288 NKPSKTEKPQIDF
+1288 E
-1301 KKSYDMS
+1301 
-1308 LVTPKNK
+1308 V
-1315 IDLLG
+1315 
-1320 LVDNI
+1320 V
-1325 IKNDEK
+1325 E
-1331 VWFWVADQLGLG
+1331 
-1343 NGMDAGPSFA
+1343 DAEGPV
-1353 LQPENIKKGAIWAS
+1353 PENIPDDGPSIDLEATEKNQKDRGGIDLKKIKRGSINDLSGVNAFVFAADQATYGNIESPSGTKFMFNGGYLYPYGSESQGSNAAWVFANETAANKVLNKVKESDGVGLVMSQVPTGITGNLQFYDFVNAEIANAIDKGASPKELISYINEKLKLTKVAK
-1367 GLDQKKLDKN
+1367 GLKAKGLPAQ
-1377 ITAADFI
+1377 
-1384 FIISGSPETSK
+1384 ISS
-1395 LFNKKVFD
+1395 
-1403 KYANNLGD
+1403 
-1411 YNTFKKKALA
+1411 
-1421 TNPVKNI
+1421 
-1428 RETLEEF
+1428 LEEF
-1435 DSWPAMRRSPK
+1435 KTLLVPLNFEQRGSFNQ
-1446 RKTFLIAV
+1446 TFLSKDSYDQFGISPFAPLKTVPTNLQEVV
-1454 NEQSKKPN
+1454 NDP
-1462 TKFHALVNTLGGF
+1462 
-1475 VDLQSLRDGFYKEN
+1475 SLRKVKYGDIISAIEFDQDGKPFKLN
-1489 EFAQNDIMMV
+1489 EGDPGYHPAYPWALPGKPMMV
-1499 LKPTGLGGKSNHS
+1499 FN
-1512 TYTYDILGEVVGV
+1512 
-1525 PDIKLNAKEIMPEA
+1525 NAVDVRKVYP
-1539 IKAKIEGKGISEQTS
+1539 KAKPKGEKANQTPIGKR
-1554 SIAPFGGATPT
+1554 
-1565 AVKSVT
+1565 T
-1571 KPSTEKAQKVTF
+1571 KPLAARSAMGGQYVAKVPKDINVEGAPIKEKAQKVTF

-1598 TFLTQ
+1598 TFLTK

-1690 EKAQKDNVTEAQVK
+1690 EKAQKNNITEAQVK

-1716 IAKGIKPKQG
+1716 IAKGINPKQG

-1741 GIPVQSI
+1741 GVPVQSI

-1812 QDVPFDK
+1812 QDVPFNK

-1883 QLPDGYFIKETGRGE
+1883 Q
-1898 FKLMKGIR
+1898 
-1906 SAGDMS
+1906 
-1912 IAELQTSTPSVSQV
+1912 
-1926 FIRQFDQGKGL
+1926 
-1937 APDMYRE
+1937 
-1944 IAKAMEAK
+1944 
-1952 GKTLVS
+1952 
-1958 SKYTNDA
+1958 
-1965 SQGVWKR
+1965 
-1972 LVKDGDAI
+1972 
-1980 VIGGR
+1980 
-1985 IDAEGVFRPQYSMRN
+1985 
-2000 EASEKAQK
+2000 K

-2043 LGFTVEVKRGDI
+2043 LGFTVKPTRGDI

-2131 MKVNADLLS
+2131 MKVNADLLN

-2184 EIMDEAMDFLRAQP
+2184 EIMDQAMDFLRAQP

-2266 RKTLPTDIYSKS
+2266 RKALPTDIYSKS
-2278 DAIKLMRKIEQANKD
+2278 DAIKLMRKIEQGNKD
-2293 NINSIMN
+2293 NINEIMN

-2313 LHKSIDDLLDSK
+2313 LHKSIDDLLNPK

-2340 DESTRKRLAS
+2340 DEGTRKRLAS
-2350 LKKRIEDG
+2350 LKKRIDDG
-2358 QKATQ
+2358 KLATQ

-2637 QYKDSSNHPG
+2637 QYKDSANHPG

-2713 NYAGMVYREGQEAE
+2713 NYAGMVYREGQVAE

-2759 KIRPMDGT
+2759 KIRAMDGT

-2786 VNDINKLFTNDV
+2786 VNDINKLFTNE
-2798 IKSEIER
+2798 IIESEIER
-2805 LHGKPTMDAITA
+2805 LHGKTTLTAIKA

-2831 AQMDNAVDIM
+2831 AEMDNAVDIM
-2841 QDMFILSRLGINPVV
+2841 QDIFILSRLGINPVV

-2898 AANSTYLQDRD
+2898 SENSTYLQDRD

-2929 PDITIGGKRIMTGAN
+2929 PDITIGGKRLMTGAN

-3035 YLRKEVYGIR
+3035 YLRKEVYALR
-3045 NMYRLASSG
+3045 NAYRLMSSG
-3054 GKSGKGTKTDAARIF
+3054 GKSGKGNMPTLKNFGGDVGRIF

-3123 IKDLIIGKP
+3123 IKDLLIGKP

-3180 TGLPVNNVRKIFK
+3180 TGLPVNNLRKIFK
-3193 NMEQLIEGGEDPAK
+3193 NMEELIEGGEDPAK

-3221 NEAERKRNK
+3221 NEAERKGNK

-3269 MNSDN
+3269 MNNSDN

>member
-1 MNEEAINDGYKY
+1 MNEEAINDGYQY

-27 TLLNTNGDAVN
+27 ALLNTNEDAVN
-38 DTYKYFVNTGYKG
+38 DTYKHFVETGYNG

-58 LFGIGEKKNP
+58 LFGIGEKKNL

-77 VMVSSIEDIQE
+77 VMVSDTEEVQE
-88 PGSSEPSLQPS
+88 PGSSESL
-99 NEQVDSALTAGA
+99 
-111 SDFSVE
+111 
-117 ETEEDPSILS
+117 ETETNDVET
-127 EMGEMINIGQGNQ
+127 INIGEGNQ
-140 VNPEDLIKPQSVKGY
+140 VNPENLIQ
-155 EPESWGGL
+155 PET
-163 KSLITQSTEEERRDP
+163 ISTEETEFVTPDQE
-178 NYKGLFKVDTTEE
+178 DTT
-191 VVEQPSDFF
+191 DFF
-200 DESLQ
+200 EESLQ

-232 TFTEADFTGDEM
+232 TFKEADFTGDEM
-244 TVSAANGET
+244 KVEAANGEK
-253 LKVELDA
+253 LSVELDA

-272 QFLKDNKEESSNL
+272 QFLKDNKEESSKL
-285 HQLEAGYVQKQQKIQ
+285 QQLESGYIKKQAKIQ
-300 SEKDVENMVKDLET
+300 NKKEVDEINKNFSDEA
-314 ETSSLRDEYSEY
+314 SLIKNEIEEY
-326 LMAKNFYDKNNL
+326 LAAKNFYDSNNIAEKNP
-338 SDMDPNEVV
+338 DEVI
-347 YVEGPDGQQMATT
+347 YVEGPDGNQMSTT
-360 PKVLAEKIALASQ
+360 PKVLAEKLAIAQQ
-373 NIAIYNKN
+373 NIRTSQKN
-381 LAVKGKELDEAVGG
+381 LRTKSKELDESLGN
-395 WYEMRSEQSSI
+395 WYEMRSKQKSI
-406 AGFAYNAL
+406 LGLGYNAF
-414 LDGSARI
+414 LDGAARI
-421 GTQMMNRMFDAGTYM
+421 ATQNANRIIDFGTYVQG
-436 APAEGGLMSQN
+436 PVGSGLMS
-447 EYRTKVLT
+447 EDDYRTKVLT
-455 KAKEAGLLGDTYT
+455 KARESGALGDTYT
-468 EERIQEIISNDE
+468 DERIQEIISNNE
-480 EYERFLELI
+480 EYQNILDI
-489 EKTPGTTTEIKSAG
+489 IKNTPGVGETISVAG
-503 SIKDGTSAST
+503 SIKEGIPASEKEVS
-513 RKVTT
+513 RS
-518 TLLDDIESKI
+518 LLDNIESKI
-528 LDEIRKEIK
+528 LDELRKDIK
-537 YDVKPGDNVYAN
+537 SDVIPAVRG
-549 PFSKFANDPKYDG
+549 
-562 RDGMLEMSRRGL
+562 GL
-574 RQGLGMDET
+574 RETIGMSET
-583 TVEATQEAK
+583 TIEATK
-592 KGFWGGALIGVTES
+592 KTKEDFWGGALLGVTES
-606 IPAMLGPAPVR
+606 LPTLLGPAPIRV
-617 IFNMISQVEDHINEE
+617 FNMISQVEDHVMEE
-632 MENDPDFADISE
+632 MANNPEFDDVTE
-644 AEKTMFTV
+644 GEKVKFTI

-663 LGFRNAMAQKGLA
+663 LGFRNAIAQKGLA
-676 SKILLLA
+676 SKILLRVLN
-683 LRKSGKNI
+683 KHGKDI
-691 TGQSFRQV
+691 TGKTFREV
-699 VKKEVNSLMGQGL
+699 VKKEVNSMVAQGS
-712 LLVTASG
+712 LVVSAAG

-732 DIGFKEAYNYNKE
+732 DIGFKEAYNAMKD
-745 KEMFRTPESFGDGV
+745 KDMFNTPESFGDGV
-759 KQVIRAGLQEAVGG
+759 KQVIRAGAQEAVGG
-773 FVIGTPSAIVQTAT
+773 FVIGTPSAIAT
-787 AGDFTGLGDG
+787 VASTGDFTKLADG
-797 VFEMYEQVHKEPV
+797 IFEMYEDIHNEPV

-817 RTKER
+817 KTKER
-822 ILNGDITKK
+822 ILNNEITKE
-831 EGQREIDMYDQVNG
+831 EGQREIDIYDKVNG

-872 QDDIQKYNKL
+872 QDDIDKYNKQ

-927 EEGVENPTPEQI
+927 EEGIENPTPEQI
-939 KTKRDAIQKSSPE
+939 KTKRDAIQEPSTE
-952 KVDVQESTESSQ
+952 TVDVQESTEGSQ
-964 EVGDGNTQGQST
+964 EVGERDTQGEPT
-976 QESQDSQTDLDT
+976 QESIESETDIDT
-988 KTQEEV
+988 QTQEEV
-994 DDLTSIFNE
+994 EDLTSIFNE

-1022 VPNKEDGTI
+1022 VQNEEDGTI

-1046 SVSDNVYVTQENMGK
+1046 SVSDNVHVTQPK
-1061 INAITENSTDISF
+1061 NAKPENSVDISF

-1103 NNYNKAVSSENA
+1103 NNYNKAVSSDNA

-1181 EVIEDFAKDYAI
+1181 EVIEDFAKDYKI
-1193 EEQNE
+1193 NDQNE

-1421 TNPVKNI
+1421 TNPTKAI
-1428 RETLEEF
+1428 RETLQEF

-1462 TKFHALVNTLGGF
+1462 TEFHALVNTLGGF

-1554 SIAPFGGATPT
+1554 SIAPYGGAVGT
-1565 AVKSVT
+1565 AVKSIT
-1571 KPSTEKAQKVTF
+1571 KP
-1583 KIEKQRVYKD
+1583 
-1593 DASGV
+1593 
-1598 TFLTQ
+1598 
-1603 GYGGRFINI
+1603 
-1612 PRKAITIK
+1612 
-1620 DIDGVSQYQKPLV
+1620 
-1633 EVTMDKKVY
+1633 
-1642 DKQDETRQYKDGKEK
+1642 
-1657 FVNELETIRGF
+1657 
-1668 ETVSPDE
+1668 
-1675 KAQVITEQDLEILYP
+1675 
-1690 EKAQKDNVTEAQVK
+1690 
-1704 KALKTDKTAQRI
+1704 
-1716 IAKGIKPKQG
+1716 
-1726 ENVGIRLNLN
+1726 
-1736 VFKNT
+1736 
-1741 GIPVQSI
+1741 
-1748 HKGTKTDAF
+1748 
-1757 KKVDGTSGNFRGE
+1757 
-1770 VINYAPAV
+1770 
-1778 TLKDV
+1778 
-1783 YLNTH
+1783 
-1788 QKSIY
+1788 
-1793 EVKNKIKNKF
+1793 
-1803 PLASVDGKF
+1803 
-1812 QDVPFDK
+1812 
-1819 QNLTGTE
+1819 
-1826 LRFNP
+1826 
-1831 FNTQLFETL
+1831 
-1840 EGKPVRFVEEA
+1840 A
-1851 TVSGTRVFARGK
+1851 T
-1863 IEYFTEAN
+1863 
-1871 KPKPY
+1871 
-1876 SPTSEKA
+1876 
-1883 QLPDGYFIKETGRGE
+1883 
-1898 FKLMKGIR
+1898 
-1906 SAGDMS
+1906 
-1912 IAELQTSTPSVSQV
+1912 
-1926 FIRQFDQGKGL
+1926 
-1937 APDMYRE
+1937 
-1944 IAKAMEAK
+1944 
-1952 GKTLVS
+1952 
-1958 SKYTNDA
+1958 
-1965 SQGVWKR
+1965 
-1972 LVKDGDAI
+1972 
-1980 VIGGR
+1980 
-1985 IDAEGVFRPQYSMRN
+1985 
-2000 EASEKAQK
+2000 EKAQK

-2043 LGFTVEVKRGDI
+2043 LGFTVKVKRGDV

-2060 FKLIKPDGKVYT
+2060 FKLIQPDGKVYT

-2111 AILDYLTRVR
+2111 AILDFLTRVR

-2131 MKVNADLLS
+2131 MKVNADLLN
-2140 IIPPSMGNIVGGMKA
+2140 IIPPSMGNIKGGMKA

-2184 EIMDEAMDFLRAQP
+2184 EIMDQAMDFLRAQP

-2218 EMDVARALGGKQSTN
+2218 EMDVAKALGGKQSTN

-2246 AKTKGQKELR
+2246 AKTKGKKELR

-2266 RKTLPTDIYSKS
+2266 RKTLPADIYSKS
-2278 DAIKLMRKIEQANKD
+2278 EAIKLMRKIEQANKD
-2293 NINSIMN
+2293 NINEIMN

-2313 LHKSIDDLLDSK
+2313 LDKSIDDLLNPK
-2325 NTLKKISNILKGVKI
+2325 NTVKKISNILKGVKI
-2340 DESTRKRLAS
+2340 DEGTRKRLAS
-2350 LKKRIEDG
+2350 IKKRIDAANKTKDEKTGKIRVSLLDDAV
-2358 QKATQ
+2358 KYLNA
-2363 DKVLEYI
+2363 LEA
-2370 YKLETEY
+2370 EY
-2377 DNINKQPEK
+2377 DAIDKKPIK
-2386 TEGDYTAMAD
+2386 TEADYTAMAD
-2396 LQIIMN
+2396 LNIIMN
-2402 MVKANNLMSNE
+2402 MVNANKLMGNK
-2413 DITKVNVLA
+2413 DITKVNLLS
-2422 GVETELKQ
+2422 GVEVELKQ
-2430 IITAGRTILKEQLR
+2430 IITAGRTLLKEQLR
-2444 KAHLEYQR
+2444 KAHVEYRR
-2452 QFEQVFLDVTGRTE
+2452 QFEHVYQDVTGREE
-2466 SFKDQA
+2466 SFEDQA
-2472 KKQLKEEGVEN
+2472 KRELKEDGVEN
-2483 PTEAEIQDKI
+2483 PTEAEIFDKV
-2493 TDIIENIKD
+2493 TDIIEVLKD
-2502 TKDSR
+2502 TKKTRERENAS
-2507 GRDESGTSKKKIKVK
+2507 KVK
-2522 ERFKKLTN
+2522 KVKGRFKKLAN

-2536 GNVMAKNSDL
+2536 GNIMGMNSDL

-2560 FEGNTQEEVTK
+2560 FEGVTQEEITK

-2613 TEAIDLPDGTEM
+2613 TEAFVLPDGTEM

-2637 QYKDSSNHPG
+2637 QYKDSANHPG
-2647 LQKTFSTDE
+2647 LENTFSTDS
-2656 KGVAKVMNE
+2656 KGLVNVMNE

-2672 EQYKNLKE
+2672 EKYENLKE

-2685 VDILYPMLYNHYN
+2685 VEILYPMLYNHYN

-2713 NYAGMVYREGQEAE
+2713 NYAGMVYRDGFEAE
-2727 GVNLIPGADGG
+2727 GVRLIPGTEKQKANF
-2738 KIQYHNVVAAN
+2738 QTVVSAN

-2754 EQNKK
+2754 ENNKNAIK
-2759 KIRPMDGT
+2759 PTDGT
-2767 NVLYTYMRDMEYF
+2767 NALYTYMRDMEYF
-2780 SAYGRP
+2780 SAYARP
-2786 VNDINKLFTNDV
+2786 VNDINKLFTNEL
-2798 IKSEIER
+2798 IESEIIK
-2805 LHGKPTMDAITA
+2805 LHGESTLKAIKM
-2817 AIQKIANKGSFKEM
+2817 AIQKIANKGTAKDDV
-2831 AQMDNAVDIM
+2831 QMDNAVDIM
-2841 QDMFILSRLGINPVV
+2841 QDMFILSRLGVNPVV
-2856 TLKQLTSFVTYASD
+2856 TLKQLTSFLTYATD
-2870 IGYGNWMKNAALSR
+2870 IGYVNWMKNAALSR
-2884 FGRGKDVKAIWKEI
+2884 FGKGQDVKSIWKEI

-2915 AIEMYSDDAMESVF
+2915 AIEMYSDKAMESIF
-2929 PDITIGGKRIMTGAN
+2929 PDIKIGGQRIMSGAN

-2992 AIVKFERDTKRS
+2992 AIIKFERDTKRS

-3013 DYYQTRGP
+3013 DAYQTKGP

-3030 TTPKQ
+3030 TTPRQ
-3035 YLRKEVYGIR
+3035 YLRKEAYAIR

-3054 GKSGKGTKTDAARIF
+3054 GKSGKGNKMDAGRIF
-3069 LTYHVIMPVFF
+3069 LTYHVVMPVFF
-3080 QFVANGM
+3080 QYVANGM
-3087 PGLLADWEDED
+3087 PGLLADWDDED
-3098 AKDLGTAAILG
+3098 TEDLVWAAILG

-3114 FIYGEFAVK
+3114 FLYGDLAVM
-3123 IKDLIIGKP
+3123 IKNMFSDKP
-3132 ARFLQF
+3132 ESFIAADS
-3138 KNLPVLTQGEEVF
+3138 LPILTQGAETAKKF
-3151 NRFARYRDTK
+3151 LRYRKLK

-3171 KALAETSQI
+3171 AAIAEASQY
-3180 TGLPVNNVRKIFK
+3180 TGLPVNNLRKIFK
-3193 NMEQLIEGGEDPAK
+3193 NMDELIDGGEDPAK
-3207 VIMRLFNFSEYQIQ
+3207 VIMRLFNYSEYQIM

-3238 KAGSNPMIS
+3238 KADSNPMIS
-3247 GDPMNSED
+3247 GDPMNTED
-3255 PMNDKTNPMLGKDP
+3255 PMNDKTDPMLYKNPME
-3269 MNSDN
+3269 
-3274 PMK
+3274 

>member
-1 MNEEAINDGYKY
+1 MNEEAINDGYQY

-38 DTYKYFVNTGYKG
+38 DTYKYFVETGYNG

-58 LFGIGEKKNP
+58 LFGIGEKKNL

-77 VMVSSIEDIQE
+77 VMVSDTEEVQE
-88 PGSSEPSLQPS
+88 PGSSESL
-99 NEQVDSALTAGA
+99 
-111 SDFSVE
+111 
-117 ETEEDPSILS
+117 ETETNDVET
-127 EMGEMINIGQGNQ
+127 INIGEGNQ
-140 VNPEDLIKPQSVKGY
+140 VNPEDLIQ
-155 EPESWGGL
+155 PET
-163 KSLITQSTEEERRDP
+163 ISTEETEFVTPDQE
-178 NYKGLFKVDTTEE
+178 DTT
-191 VVEQPSDFF
+191 DFF
-200 DESLQ
+200 EESLQ
-205 QITPDLISKTEENVV
+205 QITPDLISKTEDNVV

-232 TFTEADFTGDEM
+232 TFKEADFTGDEM
-244 TVSAANGET
+244 KVEAANGEK
-253 LKVELDA
+253 LSVELDA

-272 QFLKDNKEESSNL
+272 QFLKDNKEESSKL
-285 HQLEAGYVQKQQKIQ
+285 QQLESGYIKKQAKIQ
-300 SEKDVENMVKDLET
+300 NKKEVDEINKNFSDEA
-314 ETSSLRDEYSEY
+314 SLIKNEIEEY
-326 LMAKNFYDKNNL
+326 LAAKNFYDSNNIAEK
-338 SDMDPNEVV
+338 DPDEVI
-347 YVEGPDGQQMATT
+347 YVEGPDGNQMSTT
-360 PKVLAEKIALASQ
+360 PKVLAEKLAIAQQ
-373 NIAIYNKN
+373 NIRTSQKN
-381 LAVKGKELDEAVGG
+381 LRTKSKELDESLGN
-395 WYEMRSEQSSI
+395 WYEMRSKQKSI
-406 AGFAYNAL
+406 LGLGYNAF
-414 LDGSARI
+414 LDGAARI
-421 GTQMMNRMFDAGTYM
+421 ATQNANRIIDFGTYVQG
-436 APAEGGLMSQN
+436 PVGSGLMS
-447 EYRTKVLT
+447 EDDYRTKVLT
-455 KAKEAGLLGDTYT
+455 KARESGALGDTYT
-468 EERIQEIISNDE
+468 DERIQEIISNNE
-480 EYERFLELI
+480 EYQNILDI
-489 EKTPGTTTEIKSAG
+489 IKNTPGVAETISVAG
-503 SIKDGTSAST
+503 SIKEGIPASEKEVS
-513 RKVTT
+513 RS
-518 TLLDDIESKI
+518 LLDNIESKI
-528 LDEIRKEIK
+528 LDELRKDIK
-537 YDVKPGDNVYAN
+537 SDVIPAVRG
-549 PFSKFANDPKYDG
+549 
-562 RDGMLEMSRRGL
+562 GL
-574 RQGLGMDET
+574 RETIGMSET
-583 TVEATQEAK
+583 TIEATK
-592 KGFWGGALIGVTES
+592 KTKEGFWGGALLGVTES
-606 IPAMLGPAPVR
+606 IPAMLGPAPIRV
-617 IFNMISQVEDHINEE
+617 FNMISQVEDHVMEE
-632 MENDPDFADISE
+632 MANNPEFDDVTE
-644 AEKTMFTV
+644 GEKVKFTI

-663 LGFRNAMAQKGLA
+663 LGFRNAIAQKGLA
-676 SKILLLA
+676 SKVLLKVLN
-683 LRKSGKNI
+683 KHGKDI
-691 TGQSFRQV
+691 TGKTFREV
-699 VKKEVNSLMGQGL
+699 VKKEVNSMVAQGS
-712 LLVTASG
+712 LVVSAAG

-732 DIGFKEAYNYNKE
+732 DIGFKEAYNAMKD
-745 KEMFRTPESFGDGV
+745 KDMFNTPESFGDGV
-759 KQVIRAGLQEAVGG
+759 KQVIRAGAQEAVGG
-773 FVIGTPSAIVQTAT
+773 FVIGTPSAIAT
-787 AGDFTGLGDG
+787 VASTGDFTKLADG
-797 VFEMYEQVHKEPV
+797 IFEMYEDIHNEPV

-817 RTKER
+817 KTKER
-822 ILNGDITKK
+822 ILNNEITKE
-831 EGQREIDMYDQVNG
+831 EGQREIDMYDKVNG

-872 QDDIQKYNKL
+872 QDDIDKYNKQ

-927 EEGVENPTPEQI
+927 EEGIENPTPEQI
-939 KTKRDAIQKSSPE
+939 KTKRDAIQEPSTE
-952 KVDVQESTESSQ
+952 KVDVQESTEGSQ
-964 EVGDGNTQGQST
+964 EVGERDSQGEPT
-976 QESQDSQTDLDT
+976 QESIESETDIDT
-988 KTQEEV
+988 QTQEEV
-994 DDLTSIFNE
+994 EDLTSIFNE

-1015 QPTRRAV
+1015 QTDSKV
-1022 VPNKEDGTI
+1022 KTKGVEVDSENDNVTIEKNDGTK
-1031 DVIVTDGKNEVYEGT
+1031 VTLPGV
-1046 SVSDNVYVTQENMGK
+1046 SVSENVSVTETAGDPK
-1061 INAITENSTDISF
+1061 AVRILP
-1074 DSLLNKAKNA
+1074 SLLRQAKNA
-1084 GKAIVKLIP
+1084 GKAIAKLMP
-1093 DLDIVVHASE
+1093 DANIVLHATE
-1103 NNYNKAVSSENA
+1103 DAYNQAVSEANK
-1115 GTRGTFNLNTNTIH
+1115 GTKGTFSPTTNTIH
-1129 INSSKANTR
+1129 INAPQANTR

-1149 LKKLGVNA
+1149 LKKLGINA
-1157 DFSKVTKRMLD
+1157 DFNKVTKRMLD
-1168 AVAKAMPKDSNLK
+1168 AVVKAMPKDSNLK

-1208 SAAYTQ
+1208 SAAYTK

-1288 NKPSKTEKPQIDF
+1288 NNPSKTEKPQINF

-1325 IKNDEK
+1325 IKNDQK

-1367 GLDQKKLDKN
+1367 GLDTKKLEKN

-1435 DSWPAMRRSPK
+1435 DGWPAMRRSPK

-1499 LKPTGLGGKSNHS
+1499 LKPTSVGGKSNHS
-1512 TYTYDILGEVVGV
+1512 TYAYDILGEVVGV

-1539 IKAKIEGKGISEQTS
+1539 IKDKIEGKGISEQTS
-1554 SIAPFGGATPT
+1554 SIAPYGGAVGT
-1565 AVKSVT
+1565 AVKSIT
-1571 KPSTEKAQKVTF
+1571 KP
-1583 KIEKQRVYKD
+1583 
-1593 DASGV
+1593 
-1598 TFLTQ
+1598 
-1603 GYGGRFINI
+1603 
-1612 PRKAITIK
+1612 
-1620 DIDGVSQYQKPLV
+1620 
-1633 EVTMDKKVY
+1633 
-1642 DKQDETRQYKDGKEK
+1642 
-1657 FVNELETIRGF
+1657 
-1668 ETVSPDE
+1668 
-1675 KAQVITEQDLEILYP
+1675 
-1690 EKAQKDNVTEAQVK
+1690 
-1704 KALKTDKTAQRI
+1704 
-1716 IAKGIKPKQG
+1716 
-1726 ENVGIRLNLN
+1726 
-1736 VFKNT
+1736 
-1741 GIPVQSI
+1741 
-1748 HKGTKTDAF
+1748 
-1757 KKVDGTSGNFRGE
+1757 
-1770 VINYAPAV
+1770 
-1778 TLKDV
+1778 
-1783 YLNTH
+1783 
-1788 QKSIY
+1788 
-1793 EVKNKIKNKF
+1793 
-1803 PLASVDGKF
+1803 
-1812 QDVPFDK
+1812 
-1819 QNLTGTE
+1819 
-1826 LRFNP
+1826 
-1831 FNTQLFETL
+1831 
-1840 EGKPVRFVEEA
+1840 A
-1851 TVSGTRVFARGK
+1851 T
-1863 IEYFTEAN
+1863 
-1871 KPKPY
+1871 
-1876 SPTSEKA
+1876 
-1883 QLPDGYFIKETGRGE
+1883 
-1898 FKLMKGIR
+1898 
-1906 SAGDMS
+1906 
-1912 IAELQTSTPSVSQV
+1912 
-1926 FIRQFDQGKGL
+1926 
-1937 APDMYRE
+1937 
-1944 IAKAMEAK
+1944 
-1952 GKTLVS
+1952 
-1958 SKYTNDA
+1958 
-1965 SQGVWKR
+1965 
-1972 LVKDGDAI
+1972 
-1980 VIGGR
+1980 
-1985 IDAEGVFRPQYSMRN
+1985 
-2000 EASEKAQK
+2000 EKAQK

-2033 RVALEDWANS
+2033 RVALEDWANA

-2060 FKLIKPDGKVYT
+2060 YKLIRPDGKVYT

-2087 KTFNKFDSPLEIINK
+2087 KTFNKFDTPLQIINK

-2131 MKVNADLLS
+2131 MKVNADLLN

-2170 ITKNAK
+2170 LTKNAK
-2176 AKTKLSEQ
+2176 AKNKLSEQ

-2206 VLKGISTEQMVL
+2206 VLKGTSTEQMVL
-2218 EMDVARALGGKQSTN
+2218 EMDVAKALGGKQSTN

-2246 AKTKGQKELR
+2246 AKTKGEKQLK

-2266 RKTLPTDIYSKS
+2266 RKTLPADIYSKS

-2293 NINSIMN
+2293 NINEIMN

-2313 LHKSIDDLLDSK
+2313 LHKSIDELLDSK

-2340 DESTRKRLAS
+2340 DEETRKRLAS
-2350 LKKRIEDG
+2350 LKKRIDDG
-2358 QKATQ
+2358 SLSTQ

-2370 YKLETEY
+2370 YNLETEY
-2377 DNINKQPEK
+2377 DNINKKPEK

-2493 TDIIENIKD
+2493 TDIIEDIKETKD
-2502 TKDSR
+2502 TR
-2507 GRDESGTSKKKIKVK
+2507 ARETAKIEKVK
-2522 ERFKKLTN
+2522 NRFKKLGN

-2637 QYKDSSNHPG
+2637 QYKDSANHPG

-2759 KIRPMDGT
+2759 KIRAMDGT

-2780 SAYGRP
+2780 SAYARP

-2817 AIQKIANKGSFKEM
+2817 AIQKIANKGTFKEN

-2841 QDMFILSRLGINPVV
+2841 QDLFILSRLGINPVV
-2856 TLKQLTSFVTYASD
+2856 TLKQLTSFITYASD

-2884 FGRGKDVKAIWKEI
+2884 FGKGKDVKAIWKEI
-2898 AANSTYLQDRD
+2898 SENSTYLQDRD

-2929 PDITIGGKRIMTGAN
+2929 PDIKVGGKKLMTGAN
-2944 KESLVNILM
+2944 KESLINILM

-2992 AIVKFERDTKRS
+2992 AIIKFERDTKRS

-3013 DYYQTRGP
+3013 DYYQTKGP

-3035 YLRKEVYGIR
+3035 YLRKEVYALR
-3045 NMYRLASSG
+3045 NMYRLMSSG
-3054 GKSGKGTKTDAARIF
+3054 GKSGKGTKTDAGRIF

-3098 AKDLGTAAILG
+3098 AKDLGMAAILG

-3132 ARFLQF
+3132 QSFLKF
-3138 KNLPVLTQGEEVF
+3138 KNLPILTQGEEIF
-3151 NRFARYRDTK
+3151 QRFARYRDTK

-3238 KAGSNPMIS
+3238 KADSNPMIS
-3247 GDPMNSED
+3247 GDPMNTED
-3255 PMNDKTNPMLGKDP
+3255 PMNDKTDPMLYKNPME
-3269 MNSDN
+3269 
-3274 PMK
+3274 

>member
-1 MNEEAINDGYKY
+1 MNEKAINDGYKY

-99 NEQVDSALTAGA
+99 NEQVDSALTEGA
-111 SDFSVE
+111 PEFGVE

-127 EMGEMINIGQGNQ
+127 EMSEMINIGQGNQ
-140 VNPEDLIKPQSVKGY
+140 VNPEDLIKPPTVKGY

-163 KSLITQSTEEERRDP
+163 KSLITQSTQEERSDP

-272 QFLKDNKEESSNL
+272 QFLQDNKEESTKL
-285 HQLEAGYVQKQQKIQ
+285 HQLEAGYVKKQQKIQ
-300 SEKDVENMVKDLET
+300 GEQDVENMVKDLNT
-314 ETSSLRDEYSEY
+314 ETNVLRDEYSEY

-373 NIAIYNKN
+373 NIAISKKN
-381 LAVKGKELDEAVGG
+381 LAVKGKELDEVVGG

-406 AGFAYNAL
+406 AGFGYNAL

-421 GTQMMNRMFDAGTYM
+421 GTQMMNRMIDAGTYM

-503 SIKDGTSAST
+503 SIKAGISAST

-528 LDEIRKEIK
+528 LDEVRKEIK

-549 PFSKFANDPKYDG
+549 PFSQFANDPKYDDK
-562 RDGMLEMSRRGL
+562 DGMLEMSRRGL

-583 TVEATQEAK
+583 TVEATQETK

-663 LGFRNAMAQKGLA
+663 LGFRNAIAQKGLA

-683 LRKSGKNI
+683 LKKSGKNI

-699 VKKEVNSLMGQGL
+699 VKKEVNNLMGQGL

-939 KTKRDAIQKSSPE
+939 KTKRDAIQEPSTE
-952 KVDVQESTESSQ
+952 KVDVQESTEGSQ

-976 QESQDSQTDLDT
+976 QESQGSQTDIDT
-988 KTQEEV
+988 QTQKEV

-1022 VPNKEDGTI
+1022 VQNKEDGTI

-1181 EVIEDFAKDYAI
+1181 EVIEDFAKDYKI
-1193 EEQNE
+1193 NDQNE

-1421 TNPVKNI
+1421 TNPTKAI
-1428 RETLEEF
+1428 RETLQEF

-1462 TKFHALVNTLGGF
+1462 TKFHALVNTLNGF

-1499 LKPTGLGGKSNHS
+1499 LKPTSVGGKSNHS
-1512 TYTYDILGEVVGV
+1512 TYAYDILGEVVGV

-1554 SIAPFGGATPT
+1554 SIAPYGGAVGT
-1565 AVKSVT
+1565 AVKSIT
-1571 KPSTEKAQKVTF
+1571 KPATEKAQK
-1583 KIEKQRVYKD
+1583 
-1593 DASGV
+1593 
-1598 TFLTQ
+1598 
-1603 GYGGRFINI
+1603 
-1612 PRKAITIK
+1612 
-1620 DIDGVSQYQKPLV
+1620 
-1633 EVTMDKKVY
+1633 
-1642 DKQDETRQYKDGKEK
+1642 
-1657 FVNELETIRGF
+1657 
-1668 ETVSPDE
+1668 
-1675 KAQVITEQDLEILYP
+1675 
-1690 EKAQKDNVTEAQVK
+1690 
-1704 KALKTDKTAQRI
+1704 
-1716 IAKGIKPKQG
+1716 
-1726 ENVGIRLNLN
+1726 
-1736 VFKNT
+1736 
-1741 GIPVQSI
+1741 
-1748 HKGTKTDAF
+1748 
-1757 KKVDGTSGNFRGE
+1757 
-1770 VINYAPAV
+1770 AP
-1778 TLKDV
+1778 
-1783 YLNTH
+1783 
-1788 QKSIY
+1788 
-1793 EVKNKIKNKF
+1793 
-1803 PLASVDGKF
+1803 
-1812 QDVPFDK
+1812 
-1819 QNLTGTE
+1819 
-1826 LRFNP
+1826 
-1831 FNTQLFETL
+1831 
-1840 EGKPVRFVEEA
+1840 
-1851 TVSGTRVFARGK
+1851 
-1863 IEYFTEAN
+1863 
-1871 KPKPY
+1871 
-1876 SPTSEKA
+1876 
-1883 QLPDGYFIKETGRGE
+1883 
-1898 FKLMKGIR
+1898 
-1906 SAGDMS
+1906 
-1912 IAELQTSTPSVSQV
+1912 
-1926 FIRQFDQGKGL
+1926 
-1937 APDMYRE
+1937 
-1944 IAKAMEAK
+1944 
-1952 GKTLVS
+1952 
-1958 SKYTNDA
+1958 
-1965 SQGVWKR
+1965 
-1972 LVKDGDAI
+1972 
-1980 VIGGR
+1980 
-1985 IDAEGVFRPQYSMRN
+1985 
-2000 EASEKAQK
+2000 
-2008 ASVDKLAK
+2008 VDKLAK

-2043 LGFTVEVKRGDI
+2043 LGFTVKPTRGDI

-2121 KFTKTEVRDL
+2121 KFTKAEVREL

-2184 EIMDEAMDFLRAQP
+2184 EIMDQAMDFLRAQP

-2266 RKTLPTDIYSKS
+2266 RKTLPADIYSKS
-2278 DAIKLMRKIEQANKD
+2278 DALKLMKEIQDASKD
-2293 NINSIMN
+2293 NIQQVMN
-2300 EVMEFAAQKNNVR
+2300 NVMEFAAQKNNVR
-2313 LHKSIDDLLDSK
+2313 LDKSITDLLNPK
-2325 NTLKKISNILKGVKI
+2325 NTVKKISNILKGVKI
-2340 DESTRKRLAS
+2340 DEGTRKRLAS
-2350 LKKRIEDG
+2350 IKKRIDAANKTKDEKTGKIRVSLLDDVV
-2358 QKATQ
+2358 KYLNA
-2363 DKVLEYI
+2363 LEA
-2370 YKLETEY
+2370 EY
-2377 DNINKQPEK
+2377 DAIDKKPIK
-2386 TEGDYTAMAD
+2386 TEADYTDMAD
-2396 LQIIMN
+2396 LNIIMN
-2402 MVKANNLMSNE
+2402 MVNANKLMGNK
-2413 DITKVNVLA
+2413 DITKVNLLS

-2430 IITAGRTILKEQLR
+2430 IITAGRTLLKEQLR
-2444 KAHLEYQR
+2444 KAHVEYRR
-2452 QFEQVFLDVTGRTE
+2452 QFEHVYQDVTGREE
-2466 SFKDQA
+2466 SFEDQA
-2472 KKQLKEEGVEN
+2472 KRELKEDGVEN
-2483 PTEAEIQDKI
+2483 PTEAEIFDKV
-2493 TDIIENIKD
+2493 TDIIEVLKD
-2502 TKDSR
+2502 TKKTRERENAS
-2507 GRDESGTSKKKIKVK
+2507 KVK
-2522 ERFKKLTN
+2522 KVKGRFKKLAN

-2536 GNVMAKNSDL
+2536 GNIMGMNSDL

-2560 FEGNTQEEVTK
+2560 FEGVTQEEITK

-2685 VDILYPMLYNHYN
+2685 VEILYPMLYNHYN

-2713 NYAGMVYREGQEAE
+2713 NYAGMVYRDGFEAE
-2727 GVNLIPGADGG
+2727 GVRLIPGTEKQKANF
-2738 KIQYHNVVAAN
+2738 QTVVSAN

-2754 EQNKK
+2754 EDNKNA
-2759 KIRPMDGT
+2759 IQPTDGT
-2767 NVLYTYMRDMEYF
+2767 NALYTYMRDMEYF
-2780 SAYGRP
+2780 SAYARP
-2786 VNDINKLFTNDV
+2786 VNDINKLFTNDL
-2798 IKSEIER
+2798 IESEITK
-2805 LHGKPTMDAITA
+2805 LHGKSTLKAIKM
-2817 AIQKIANKGSFKEM
+2817 AIQKIANKGTAKEDV
-2831 AQMDNAVDIM
+2831 QMDNAVDIM

-2870 IGYGNWMKNAALSR
+2870 IGYVNWMKNAALSR
-2884 FGRGKDVKAIWKEI
+2884 FGKGQDVKAIWKEI
-2898 AANSTYLQDRD
+2898 AVNSTYLQDRD

-2915 AIEMYSDDAMESVF
+2915 AIEMYSDKAMESIF
-2929 PDITIGGKRIMTGAN
+2929 PDVKVGGKRIMSGAN
-2944 KESLVNILM
+2944 KESLINILM

-2992 AIVKFERDTKRS
+2992 AIIKFERDTKRS

-3013 DYYQTRGP
+3013 DAYQTKGP

-3030 TTPKQ
+3030 TTPRQ
-3035 YLRKEVYGIR
+3035 YLRKEAYAIR
-3045 NMYRLASSG
+3045 NMYRL
-3054 GKSGKGTKTDAARIF
+3054 
-3069 LTYHVIMPVFF
+3069 MPR
-3080 QFVANGM
+3080 Q
-3087 PGLLADWEDED
+3087 
-3098 AKDLGTAAILG
+3098 
-3109 NINAL
+3109 
-3114 FIYGEFAVK
+3114 
-3123 IKDLIIGKP
+3123 
-3132 ARFLQF
+3132 
-3138 KNLPVLTQGEEVF
+3138 EV
-3151 NRFARYRDTK
+3151 
-3161 DPKKKQEALY
+3161 
-3171 KALAETSQI
+3171 SQ
-3180 TGLPVNNVRKIFK
+3180 VR
-3193 NMEQLIEGGEDPAK
+3193 EQ
-3207 VIMRLFNFSEYQIQ
+3207 RQ
-3221 NEAERKRNK
+3221 
-3230 KSKRKAKK
+3230 
-3238 KAGSNPMIS
+3238 
-3247 GDPMNSED
+3247 
-3255 PMNDKTNPMLGKDP
+3255 MLVVYF
-3269 MNSDN
+3269 
-3274 PMK
+3274 

>member
-1 MNEEAINDGYKY
+1 MNEEAINDGYQY

-27 TLLNTNGDAVN
+27 ALLNTNEDAVN
-38 DTYKYFVNTGYKG
+38 DTYKHFVETGYNG

-58 LFGIGEKKNP
+58 LFGIGEKKNL

-77 VMVSSIEDIQE
+77 VMVSDTEEVQE
-88 PGSSEPSLQPS
+88 PGSSESL
-99 NEQVDSALTAGA
+99 
-111 SDFSVE
+111 
-117 ETEEDPSILS
+117 ETETNDVET
-127 EMGEMINIGQGNQ
+127 INIGEGNQ
-140 VNPEDLIKPQSVKGY
+140 VNPENLIQ
-155 EPESWGGL
+155 PET
-163 KSLITQSTEEERRDP
+163 ISTEETEFVTPDQE
-178 NYKGLFKVDTTEE
+178 DTT
-191 VVEQPSDFF
+191 DFF
-200 DESLQ
+200 EESLQ

-232 TFTEADFTGDEM
+232 TFKEADFTGDEM
-244 TVSAANGET
+244 KVEAANGEK
-253 LKVELDA
+253 LSVELDA

-272 QFLKDNKEESSNL
+272 QFLKDNKEESSKL
-285 HQLEAGYVQKQQKIQ
+285 QQLESGYIKKQAKIQ
-300 SEKDVENMVKDLET
+300 NKKEVDEINKNFSDEA
-314 ETSSLRDEYSEY
+314 SLIKNEIEEY
-326 LMAKNFYDKNNL
+326 LAAKNFYDSNNIAEKNP
-338 SDMDPNEVV
+338 DEVI
-347 YVEGPDGQQMATT
+347 YVEGPDGNQMSTT
-360 PKVLAEKIALASQ
+360 PKVLAEKLAIAQQ
-373 NIAIYNKN
+373 NIRTSQKN
-381 LAVKGKELDEAVGG
+381 LRTKSKELDESLGN
-395 WYEMRSEQSSI
+395 WYEMRSKQKSI
-406 AGFAYNAL
+406 LGLGYNAF
-414 LDGSARI
+414 LDGAARI
-421 GTQMMNRMFDAGTYM
+421 ATQNANRIIDFGTYVQG
-436 APAEGGLMSQN
+436 PVGSGLMS
-447 EYRTKVLT
+447 EDDYRTKVLT
-455 KAKEAGLLGDTYT
+455 KARESGALGDTYT
-468 EERIQEIISNDE
+468 DERIQEIISNNE
-480 EYERFLELI
+480 EYQNILDI
-489 EKTPGTTTEIKSAG
+489 IKNTPGVGETISVAG
-503 SIKDGTSAST
+503 SIKEGIPASEKEVS
-513 RKVTT
+513 RS
-518 TLLDDIESKI
+518 LLDNIESKI
-528 LDEIRKEIK
+528 LDELRKDIK
-537 YDVKPGDNVYAN
+537 SDVIPAVRG
-549 PFSKFANDPKYDG
+549 
-562 RDGMLEMSRRGL
+562 GL
-574 RQGLGMDET
+574 RETIGMSET
-583 TVEATQEAK
+583 TIEATK
-592 KGFWGGALIGVTES
+592 KTKEDFWGGALLGVTES
-606 IPAMLGPAPVR
+606 IPAMLGPAPIRV
-617 IFNMISQVEDHINEE
+617 FNMISQVEDHVMEE
-632 MENDPDFADISE
+632 MANNPEFDDVTE
-644 AEKTMFTV
+644 GEKVKFTI

-663 LGFRNAMAQKGLA
+663 LGFRNAIAQKGLA
-676 SKILLLA
+676 SKILLRVLN
-683 LRKSGKNI
+683 KHGKDI
-691 TGQSFRQV
+691 TGKTFREV
-699 VKKEVNSLMGQGL
+699 VKKEVNSMVAQGS
-712 LLVTASG
+712 LVVSAAG

-732 DIGFKEAYNYNKE
+732 DIGFKEAYNAMKD
-745 KEMFRTPESFGDGV
+745 KDMFNTPESFGDGV
-759 KQVIRAGLQEAVGG
+759 KQVIRAGAQEAVGG
-773 FVIGTPSAIVQTAT
+773 FVIGTPSAIAT
-787 AGDFTGLGDG
+787 VASTGDFTKLADG
-797 VFEMYEQVHKEPV
+797 IFEMYEDIHNEPV

-817 RTKER
+817 KTKER
-822 ILNGDITKK
+822 ILNNEITKE
-831 EGQREIDMYDQVNG
+831 EGQREIDMYDKVNG

-872 QDDIQKYNKL
+872 QDDIDKYNKQ

-927 EEGVENPTPEQI
+927 EEGIENPTPEQI
-939 KTKRDAIQKSSPE
+939 KTKRDAIQEPSTE
-952 KVDVQESTESSQ
+952 TVDVQESTEGSQ
-964 EVGDGNTQGQST
+964 EVGERDTQGEPT
-976 QESQDSQTDLDT
+976 QESIESETDIDT
-988 KTQEEV
+988 QTQEEV
-994 DDLTSIFNE
+994 EDLTSIFNE

-1015 QPTRRAV
+1015 QTDSKV
-1022 VPNKEDGTI
+1022 KTKGVEVDSENDNVTIEKNDGTK
-1031 DVIVTDGKNEVYEGT
+1031 VTLPGV
-1046 SVSDNVYVTQENMGK
+1046 SVSENVSVTETAGDPK
-1061 INAITENSTDISF
+1061 AVRILP
-1074 DSLLNKAKNA
+1074 SLLRQAKNA
-1084 GKAIVKLIP
+1084 GKAIAKLMP
-1093 DLDIVVHASE
+1093 DANIVLHATE
-1103 NNYNKAVSSENA
+1103 DAYNQAVSEANK
-1115 GTRGTFNLNTNTIH
+1115 GTRGTFSPTTNTIH
-1129 INSSKANTR
+1129 INAPQANTR

-1149 LKKLGVNA
+1149 LKKLGINA
-1157 DFSKVTKRMLD
+1157 DFNKVTKRMLD
-1168 AVAKAMPKDSNLK
+1168 AVVKAMPKDSNLK
-1181 EVIEDFAKDYAI
+1181 EVIEDFANDYAI

-1208 SAAYTQ
+1208 SAAYTK

-1421 TNPVKNI
+1421 TNPTKAI
-1428 RETLEEF
+1428 RETLQEF
-1435 DSWPAMRRSPK
+1435 DSWPAMRRNPK

-1462 TKFHALVNTLGGF
+1462 TEFHALVNTLGGF

-1571 KPSTEKAQKVTF
+1571 KPAT
-1583 KIEKQRVYKD
+1583 
-1593 DASGV
+1593 
-1598 TFLTQ
+1598 
-1603 GYGGRFINI
+1603 
-1612 PRKAITIK
+1612 
-1620 DIDGVSQYQKPLV
+1620 
-1633 EVTMDKKVY
+1633 
-1642 DKQDETRQYKDGKEK
+1642 
-1657 FVNELETIRGF
+1657 
-1668 ETVSPDE
+1668 E
-1675 KAQVITEQDLEILYP
+1675 KAQVITEQDIEILYP
-1690 EKAQKDNVTEAQVK
+1690 EKAQKRSFDFTQAEVDA
-1704 KALKTDKTAQRI
+1704 ALNSDTKSVEV
-1716 IAKGIKPKQG
+1716 IAKGLQPKQG
-1726 ENVGIRLNLN
+1726 EKVGVRLNLN
-1736 VFKNT
+1736 VLKN
-1741 GIPVQSI
+1741 
-1748 HKGTKTDAF
+1748 KGVPIQTVHQGQVGDNY
-1757 KKVDGTSGNFRGE
+1757 KKVNGISGFFKSTA
-1770 VINYAPAV
+1770 INYAPAV

-1783 YLNTH
+1783 YLNAH
-1788 QKSIY
+1788 QEGVY
-1793 EVKNKIKNKF
+1793 KIKEGYTHKT
-1803 PLASVDGKF
+1803 PIASVDGLY
-1812 QDVPFDK
+1812 QDVSLADTNFD
-1819 QNLTGTE
+1819 GVE
-1826 LRFNP
+1826 IRFNP
-1831 FNTQLFETL
+1831 MRGGLFVTAD
-1840 EGKPVRFVEEA
+1840 GNRPVRSVEEA
-1851 TVSGTRVFARGK
+1851 TIVGHRVYGRGK

-1871 KPKPY
+1871 KPKEFVPDAKWL
-1876 SPTSEKA
+1876 SKNKKIKKSEKA
-1883 QLPDGYFIKETGRGE
+1883 QLPDGYSVKETGKGE
-1898 FKLMKGIR
+1898 FVLMKGIR
-1906 SAGDMS
+1906 RAGELS
-1912 IAELQTSTPSVSQV
+1912 ISELQTSTPSVSQV
-1926 FIRQFDQGKGL
+1926 YIKNFDRGLGL

-1958 SKYTNDA
+1958 SQYTNDA
-1965 SQGVWKR
+1965 SQGVWQR

-1985 IDAEGVFRPQYSMRN
+1985 TDYKGVFRPQYSMRN

-2043 LGFTVEVKRGDI
+2043 LGFTVKVKRGDV

-2060 FKLIKPDGKVYT
+2060 FKLIQPDGKVYT

-2111 AILDYLTRVR
+2111 AILDFLTRVR

-2131 MKVNADLLS
+2131 MKVNADLLN
-2140 IIPPSMGNIVGGMKA
+2140 IIPPSMGNIKGGMKA

-2184 EIMDEAMDFLRAQP
+2184 EIMDQAMDFLRAQP

-2218 EMDVARALGGKQSTN
+2218 EMDVAKALGGKQSTN

-2246 AKTKGQKELR
+2246 AKTKGKKELR

-2266 RKTLPTDIYSKS
+2266 RKTLPADIYSKS
-2278 DAIKLMRKIEQANKD
+2278 EAIKLMRKIEQANKD
-2293 NINSIMN
+2293 NINEIMN

-2313 LHKSIDDLLDSK
+2313 LHKSIDDLLDPK

-2340 DESTRKRLAS
+2340 DETTRKRLAS
-2350 LKKRIEDG
+2350 LKKRIDDG
-2358 QKATQ
+2358 SLSTQ

-2370 YKLETEY
+2370 YNLETEY

-2483 PTEAEIQDKI
+2483 PTEAEIQDQI

-2522 ERFKKLTN
+2522 ERFKKLGN
-2530 NIVQRL
+2530 EIVFRL

-2637 QYKDSSNHPG
+2637 QYKDSANHPG

-2685 VDILYPMLYNHYN
+2685 VEILYPMLYNHYN

-2780 SAYGRP
+2780 SAYARP

-2817 AIQKIANKGSFKEM
+2817 AIQKIANKGTFKEN

-2841 QDMFILSRLGINPVV
+2841 QDLFILSRLGINPVV
-2856 TLKQLTSFVTYASD
+2856 TLKQLTSFITYASD

-2884 FGRGKDVKAIWKEI
+2884 FGKGKDVKAIWKEI
-2898 AANSTYLQDRD
+2898 SENSTYLQDRD

-2929 PDITIGGKRIMTGAN
+2929 PDIKVGGKKLMTGAN
-2944 KESLVNILM
+2944 KESLINILM

-2992 AIVKFERDTKRS
+2992 AIIKFERDTKRS

-3013 DYYQTRGP
+3013 DYYQTKGP

-3035 YLRKEVYGIR
+3035 YLRKEVYALR
-3045 NMYRLASSG
+3045 NMYRLMSSG
-3054 GKSGKGTKTDAARIF
+3054 GKSGKGNMPTLKNFGGDAGRIF

-3098 AKDLGTAAILG
+3098 AKDLGMAAILG

-3132 ARFLQF
+3132 QSFLKF
-3138 KNLPVLTQGEEVF
+3138 KNLPILTQGEEIF
-3151 NRFARYRDTK
+3151 QRFARYRDTK

-3238 KAGSNPMIS
+3238 KADSNPMIS
-3247 GDPMNSED
+3247 GDPMNTED
-3255 PMNDKTNPMLGKDP
+3255 PMNDKTDPMLYKNPME
-3269 MNSDN
+3269 
-3274 PMK
+3274 